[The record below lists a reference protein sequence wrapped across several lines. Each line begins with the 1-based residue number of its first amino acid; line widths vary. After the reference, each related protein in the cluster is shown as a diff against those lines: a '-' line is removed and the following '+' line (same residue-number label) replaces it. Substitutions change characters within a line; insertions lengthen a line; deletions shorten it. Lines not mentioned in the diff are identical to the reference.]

1 MKKQRKRIYTALL
14 CTCFLF
20 STASV
25 PVSAAETEQEEE
37 MTTLSSRSGGTE
49 VSTKEALTSA
59 LVDSNISKITLEKDI
74 DINDALTVNRAV
86 KLDLNGFVLRMTGED
101 SVIKVGQGGEL
112 TIADSNKDKTHKFAQ
127 NTAGL
132 SAGLWEL
139 VDDSSTTSKTV
150 NGGIITGGKAQK
162 GGGVYVAPGGKL
174 HMTGGSIVGCQA
186 SKDGGGV
193 YLDDDSQTD
202 ASSEFTMTDS
212 SIIGCTA
219 SGHGGGVAVNPA
231 CKFTMDNDS
240 EIRSCTARLGGG
252 VYTNNSDTNRKGVF
266 TLRNGAILSCTADTS
281 GFLFSQGGGVYN
293 SGAFIMEGGTIKG
306 CTAIKE
312 RPTGGVL
319 NRREFTMSGGMI
331 GESENDE
338 SHVYNDAITAAVF
351 TISGDAT
358 IYTNV
363 ANDSRLN
370 ADGGKVFGEVT
381 NAVKNWSSAV
391 IAGTEGVAGSTEF
404 KGKVTNNCIIEKG
417 QFTGDVTNDGG
428 GTIKGGVF
436 TGSVTNNLGTIL
448 GGDFSKASL
457 SGELVITFDPNNG
470 GNSSKQKVDWSK
482 EGTPLEVPTTEPT
495 KEGHTFEGWYY
506 DNNGVNTKWD
516 FKTDRARYTMT
527 LKAKWEAN
535 TYNVT
540 VKDDGNG
547 TASADPAPAKMGA
560 EVSLTATPNS
570 GYHFKKW
577 EVVPDKVKIENNKFT
592 MPAAHVTVKAIFERN
607 TSSGGSGGGGGGT
620 TYYTLTF
627 ETNGGDSIQAIRAA
641 RGKTLDLSAYTP
653 MRDGYD
659 FGGWYADKD
668 LTQRITEIKLSGSKT
683 VYADWKKR
691 EPDEP
696 DAVKNPF
703 ADVNA
708 GDWFYRDVLFSYEKG
723 LMSGMDAAAFAPYAN
738 TTRAQ
743 IAVIFYRME
752 GSPAVE
758 GENSF
763 TDVVRGSGTAW
774 FYDAVTWAQQNGIM
788 GGYDNSSF
796 APNDP
801 ITREQL
807 AAIFYRYAQYKSY
820 DTTQGGMAIREF
832 GDYES
837 ISDYAMGAMAWAVN
851 TGLVKGDSNLLYP
864 NGTATRAEIAAMLH
878 RFVENGMK

>member
-25 PVSAAETEQEEE
+25 PVSAAETEQEE
-37 MTTLSSRSGGTE
+37 MITLSNRSGEAE
-49 VSTKEALTSA
+49 VSMKDALTSA
-59 LVDSNISKITLEKDI
+59 LGDSNISKITLKQDI
-74 DINDALTVNRAV
+74 AISDTLTVNRAV
-86 KLDLNGFVLRMTGED
+86 TLDLNGFVLRMTKEG
-101 SVIKVGQGGEL
+101 SVIKVEQGGEL
-112 TIADSNKDKTHKFAQ
+112 TIADSDTDKAHKFVQ
-127 NTAGL
+127 STG
-132 SAGLWEL
+132 GLWVL
-139 VDDSSTTSKTV
+139 VDDSSKTV
-150 NGGIITGGKAQK
+150 YGGIITGGNAQK

-174 HMTGGSIVGCQA
+174 NMTGGSIVGCQA
-186 SKDGGGV
+186 KFGGGV
-193 YLDDDSQTD
+193 YLDNNDQTGEP
-202 ASSEFTMTDS
+202 SEFTMTS
-212 SIIGCTA
+212 SRIIGCTA
-219 SGHGGGVAVNPA
+219 SDNGGGVAVNPA
-231 CKFTMDNDS
+231 CTFTMNNGS
-240 EIRSCTARLGGG
+240 EIRSCTARNGGG
-252 VYTNNSDTNRKGVF
+252 VYTNTSRKNGNGVF

-281 GFLFSQGGGVYN
+281 GHLSSRGGGVYN
-293 SGAFIMEGGTIKG
+293 EGSFIMENGTIKG
-306 CTAIKE
+306 CTAIKMKE
-312 RPTGGVL
+312 RPTGGVYNL
-319 NRREFTMSGGMI
+319 KEFTMRGGTI
-331 GESENDE
+331 GEEGENENDE
-338 SHVYNDAITAAVF
+338 SHVYNAADTAAVF
-351 TISGDAT
+351 TISGTAK

-363 ANDSRLN
+363 YNDSRLN
-370 ADGGKVFGEVT
+370 ADGGEIFGEVT
-381 NAVKNWSSAV
+381 NAVKNWSGAV
-391 IAGTEGVAGSTEF
+391 IAGTEGAAGSTEF

-417 QFTGDVTNDGG
+417 QFTGEVMNDGG
-428 GTIKGGVF
+428 GTIKGGTF
-436 TGSVTNNLGTIL
+436 TGSVTNNLGAIL
-448 GGDFSKASL
+448 GGDFSQAESL
-457 SGELVITFDPNNG
+457 SGKLVITFDPNNG
-470 GNSSKQKVDWSK
+470 DNSSRQEVYWKK
-482 EGTPLEVPTTEPT
+482 EGAPLIAPIPKPT
-495 KEGHTFEGWYY
+495 KEEHTFEGWYY
-506 DNNGVNTKWD
+506 DNKGENRKWD
-516 FKTDRARYTMT
+516 FETDRARYTMT
-527 LKAKWEAN
+527 LTAKWKAN

-540 VKDDGNG
+540 VENDGNG
-547 TASADPAPAKMGA
+547 TASADPASAKMDDKV
-560 EVSLTATPNS
+560 ELIATPKS
-570 GYHFKKW
+570 GYHFKEW
-577 EVVPDKVKIENNKFT
+577 EVISGNVKIEDNKFT

-607 TSSGGSGGGGGGT
+607 ASSGSGGGGGT

-627 ETNGGDSIQAIRAA
+627 ETNGGDSMQAIRAA

-659 FGGWYADKD
+659 FGGWYADKA

-691 EPDEP
+691 EPNEP

-788 GGYDNSSF
+788 GGYGNSSF

-807 AAIFYRYAQYKSY
+807 AAIFYRYAQYKGY

-832 GDYES
+832 DDYES

-864 NGTATRAEIAAMLH
+864 KGTATRAELAALFH
-878 RFVENGMK
+878 RFAENGMK

>member
-14 CTCFLF
+14 CACFLF

-25 PVSAAETEQEEE
+25 PVSAAETEQEE
-37 MTTLSSRSGGTE
+37 MITLSNRSGEAE
-49 VSTKEALTSA
+49 VSTKDALTSA
-59 LVDSNISKITLEKDI
+59 LGDSNISKITLKQDI
-74 DINDALTVNRAV
+74 AISDTLTVNRAV
-86 KLDLNGFVLRMTGED
+86 TLDLNGFVLRMTKEG
-101 SVIKVGQGGEL
+101 SVIKVEQGGEL
-112 TIADSNKDKTHKFAQ
+112 TIADSDTDKAHKFVQ
-127 NTAGL
+127 STG
-132 SAGLWEL
+132 GLWVL
-139 VDDSSTTSKTV
+139 VDDSSKTV
-150 NGGIITGGKAQK
+150 YGGIITGGNAQK

-174 HMTGGSIVGCQA
+174 NMTGGSIVGCQA
-186 SKDGGGV
+186 KFGGGV
-193 YLDDDSQTD
+193 YLDNNDQTGEP
-202 ASSEFTMTDS
+202 SEFTMTS
-212 SIIGCTA
+212 SRIIGCTA
-219 SGHGGGVAVNPA
+219 SDNGGGVAVNPA
-231 CKFTMDNDS
+231 CTFTMNNGS
-240 EIRSCTARLGGG
+240 EIRSCTARNGGG
-252 VYTNNSDTNRKGVF
+252 VYTNTSRKNGNGVF

-281 GFLFSQGGGVYN
+281 GHLSSRGGGVYN
-293 SGAFIMEGGTIKG
+293 EGSFIMENGTIKG
-306 CTAIKE
+306 CTAIKMKE
-312 RPTGGVL
+312 RPTGGVYNL
-319 NRREFTMSGGMI
+319 KEFTMRGGTI
-331 GESENDE
+331 GEEGENENDE
-338 SHVYNDAITAAVF
+338 SHVYNAADTAAVF
-351 TISGDAT
+351 TISGTAK

-363 ANDSRLN
+363 YNDSRLN
-370 ADGGKVFGEVT
+370 ADGGEIFGEVT

-391 IAGTEGVAGSTEF
+391 IAGTEGAAGSTEF

-417 QFTGDVTNDGG
+417 QFTGEVMNDGG
-428 GTIKGGVF
+428 GTIKGGTF
-436 TGSVTNNLGTIL
+436 TGSVTNNLGAIL
-448 GGDFSKASL
+448 GGDFSQATL
-457 SGELVITFDPNNG
+457 SGELAITFDPDNG
-470 GNSSKQKVDWSK
+470 EEPDTQKVDWSH
-482 EGTPLEVPTTEPT
+482 GGATLTAPSEPT
-495 KEGHTFEGWYY
+495 KEEHTFEGWYY

-516 FKTDRARYTMT
+516 FETDKAKYTMT
-527 LKAKWEAN
+527 LTAQWKAN
-535 TYNVT
+535 TYTVT
-540 VKDDGNG
+540 VENDGNG
-547 TASADPAPAKMGA
+547 TASADPASAKMGA
-560 EVSLTATPNS
+560 EVSLTAMPNS
-570 GYHFKKW
+570 GYHFKRW
-577 EVVPDKVKIENNKFT
+577 EVVPDKVEIENNKFT
-592 MPAAHVTVKAIFERN
+592 MPADDVTVKAIFERN
-607 TSSGGSGGGGGGT
+607 ASSGGSGGGGGGT

-627 ETNGGDSIQAIRAA
+627 ETNGGGSMQAIRAA

-691 EPDEP
+691 EP

-763 TDVVRGSGTAW
+763 TDVVRDSGTAW

-788 GGYDNSSF
+788 GGYGNSSF

-807 AAIFYRYAQYKSY
+807 AAIFYRYAQYKGY

-832 GDYES
+832 DDYES

-864 NGTATRAEIAAMLH
+864 KGTATRAEIAALFH
-878 RFVENGMK
+878 RFAENGMK

>member
-25 PVSAAETEQEEE
+25 PVSAAETEQGE
-37 MTTLSSRSGGTE
+37 MITLSNRSGEAE
-49 VSTKEALTSA
+49 VSMKDALTSA
-59 LVDSNISKITLEKDI
+59 LGDSNISKITLKQDI
-74 DINDALTVNRAV
+74 AISDTLTVNRAV
-86 KLDLNGFVLRMTGED
+86 TLDLNGFVLRMTKEG
-101 SVIKVGQGGEL
+101 SVIKVEQGGEL
-112 TIADSNKDKTHKFAQ
+112 TIADSDTDKAHKFVQ
-127 NTAGL
+127 STG
-132 SAGLWEL
+132 GLWVL
-139 VDDSSTTSKTV
+139 VDDSSKTV
-150 NGGIITGGKAQK
+150 YGGIITGGNAQK

-174 HMTGGSIVGCQA
+174 NMTGGSIVGCQA
-186 SKDGGGV
+186 KFGGGV
-193 YLDDDSQTD
+193 YLDNNDQTGEP
-202 ASSEFTMTDS
+202 SEFTMTS
-212 SIIGCTA
+212 SRIIGCTA
-219 SGHGGGVAVNPA
+219 SDNGGGVAVNPA
-231 CKFTMDNDS
+231 CTFTMNNGS
-240 EIRSCTARLGGG
+240 EIRSCTARNGGG
-252 VYTNNSDTNRKGVF
+252 VYTNTSRKNGNGVF

-281 GFLFSQGGGVYN
+281 GHLSSRGGGVYN
-293 SGAFIMEGGTIKG
+293 EGSFIMENGTIKG
-306 CTAIKE
+306 CTAIKMKE
-312 RPTGGVL
+312 RPTGGVYNL
-319 NRREFTMSGGMI
+319 KEFTMRGGTI
-331 GESENDE
+331 GEEGENENDE
-338 SHVYNDAITAAVF
+338 SHVYNAADTAAVF
-351 TISGDAT
+351 TISGTAK

-363 ANDSRLN
+363 YNDSRLN
-370 ADGGKVFGEVT
+370 ADGGEIFGEVT

-391 IAGTEGVAGSTEF
+391 IAGTEGAAGSTEF

-417 QFTGDVTNDGG
+417 QFTGEVMNDGG
-428 GTIKGGVF
+428 GTIKGGTF
-436 TGSVTNNLGTIL
+436 TGSVTNNLGAIL
-448 GGDFSKASL
+448 GGDFSQAESL
-457 SGELVITFDPNNG
+457 SGKLVITFDPNNG
-470 GNSSKQKVDWSK
+470 DNSSRQEVYWKK
-482 EGTPLEVPTTEPT
+482 EGAPLIAPIPKPT
-495 KEGHTFEGWYY
+495 KEEHTFEGWYY
-506 DNNGVNTKWD
+506 DNKGENRKWD
-516 FKTDRARYTMT
+516 FETDRARYTMT
-527 LKAKWEAN
+527 LTAKWKAN

-540 VKDDGNG
+540 VENDGNG
-547 TASADPAPAKMGA
+547 TASADPASAKMDDKV
-560 EVSLTATPNS
+560 ELIATPKS
-570 GYHFKKW
+570 GYHFKEW
-577 EVVPDKVKIENNKFT
+577 EVISGNVKIEDNKFT
-592 MPAAHVTVKAIFERN
+592 MPAENVTVKAIFERN
-607 TSSGGSGGGGGGT
+607 TSSGSGGGGGGGT

-627 ETNGGDSIQAIRAA
+627 ETNGGGSMQAIRAA

-691 EPDEP
+691 EPNEP

-788 GGYDNSSF
+788 GGYSNSSF

-807 AAIFYRYAQYKSY
+807 AAIFYRYAQYKGY

-832 GDYES
+832 DDYES

-864 NGTATRAEIAAMLH
+864 KGTATRAELAALLH
-878 RFVENGMK
+878 RFAENGMK

>member
-14 CTCFLF
+14 CTCFLL

-37 MTTLSSRSGGTE
+37 MTTLSNRSGGTE
-49 VSTKEALTSA
+49 VSPPENLASA
-59 LVDSNISKITLEKDI
+59 LGDSTKDTVKLTADIPISDT
-74 DINDALTVNRAV
+74 LTVNRAV
-86 KLDLNGFVLRMTGED
+86 TLDLNGFVLQMTGND
-101 SVIKVGQGGEL
+101 SVIKVGQGGNL
-112 TIADSNKDKTHKFAQ
+112 TIADSGTDKEHKFAQ
-127 NTAGL
+127 NTN
-132 SAGLWEL
+132 GLWEL
-139 VDDSSTTSKTV
+139 VVGSSTTSKTV
-150 NGGIITGGKAQK
+150 NGGIITGGKAEK

-174 HMTGGSIVGCQA
+174 NMTGGSIVGCQA
-186 SKDGGGV
+186 RYGGGV
-193 YLDDDSQTD
+193 YLDNNDQTGEP
-202 ASSEFTMTDS
+202 SEFTMTS
-212 SIIGCTA
+212 RSIIGCTA
-219 SGHGGGVAVNPA
+219 SDYGGGVAVNPK
-231 CKFTMDNDS
+231 CTFTMNNGS
-240 EIRSCTARLGGG
+240 AVRSCTARLGGG
-252 VYTNNSDTNRKGVF
+252 VYTNNNGTNGPGVF
-266 TLRNGAILSCTADTS
+266 TLCNGAILSCKADS
-281 GFLFSQGGGVYN
+281 WGGGVYN
-293 SGAFIMEGGTIKG
+293 EGSFIMEDGTIKN
-306 CTAIKE
+306 CTAE
-312 RPTGGVL
+312 WNWLSSGGVF
-319 NRREFTMSGGMI
+319 NHREFTMSGGAI
-331 GESENDE
+331 GEENKTDK
-338 SHVYNDAITAAVF
+338 SHVYNNSFTSAIF
-351 TISGDAT
+351 TISDDAT

-370 ADGGKVFGEVT
+370 ADGGEIFGDVT
-381 NAVKNWSSAV
+381 NAVYSEYGAV
-391 IAGTEGVAGSTEF
+391 IAGTEGAADSTKF
-404 KGKVTNNCIIEKG
+404 SGAVTNNE
-417 QFTGDVTNDGG
+417 TGTIAG
-428 GTIKGGVF
+428 GTF
-436 TGSVTNNLGTIL
+436 THTVTNNVNTVTNNGGTIL

-457 SGELVITFDPNNG
+457 SGQLVITFEPNNG
-470 GNSSKQKVDWSK
+470 DKSSKQKVDWSTDGA
-482 EGTPLEVPTTEPT
+482 ELLVPTPEPT

-506 DNNGVNTKWD
+506 DNNGKNTKWD
-516 FKTDRARYTMT
+516 FETDRAKYTMT
-527 LKAKWEAN
+527 LTAQWKA
-535 TYNVT
+535 
-540 VKDDGNG
+540 
-547 TASADPAPAKMGA
+547 
-560 EVSLTATPNS
+560 
-570 GYHFKKW
+570 
-577 EVVPDKVKIENNKFT
+577 
-592 MPAAHVTVKAIFERN
+592 N
-607 TSSGGSGGGGGGT
+607 TSSSGGGGGGGT

-627 ETNGGDSIQAIRAA
+627 ETNGGGNMQAIRAA

-691 EPDEP
+691 EPNEP

-763 TDVVRGSGTAW
+763 ADVVRGSGTAW
-774 FYDAVTWAQQNGIM
+774 FYDAVTWAQKNGIM

-807 AAIFYRYAQYKSY
+807 AAIFYRYAQYKGY

-837 ISDYAMGAMAWAVN
+837 ISDYAMSAMAWAVN

-864 NGTATRAEIAAMLH
+864 KGTATRAEIAAMLH

>member
-25 PVSAAETEQEEE
+25 PVSAAETEQEE
-37 MTTLSSRSGGTE
+37 MTTLSSRSGEAE
-49 VSTKEALTSA
+49 VSTKDELTSA
-59 LVDSNISKITLEKDI
+59 LGDGTKDTVKLTADI
-74 DINDALTVNRAV
+74 DISDALTVNRAV
-86 KLDLNGFVLRMTGED
+86 TLDLNGFVLQMTGND
-101 SVIKVGQGGEL
+101 SVIKVEQDGNL
-112 TIADSNKDKTHKFAQ
+112 TIADSNTDKEHKFDQ
-127 NTAGL
+127 HSG
-132 SAGLWEL
+132 GLWEL
-139 VDDSSTTSKTV
+139 NSNGSETV

-174 HMTGGSIVGCQA
+174 NMTGGSIVGCQA
-186 SKDGGGV
+186 RYGGGV
-193 YLDDDSQTD
+193 YLDNNDQTGEP
-202 ASSEFTMTDS
+202 SEFTMTS
-212 SIIGCTA
+212 RSIIGCTA
-219 SGHGGGVAVNPA
+219 SDYGGGVAVNPK
-231 CKFTMDNDS
+231 CTFTMNNGS
-240 EIRSCTARLGGG
+240 AVRSCTARLGGG
-252 VYTNNSDTNRKGVF
+252 VYTNNNGTNGPGVF
-266 TLRNGAILSCTADTS
+266 TLRNGAILSCKADS
-281 GFLFSQGGGVYN
+281 WGGGVYN
-293 SGAFIMEGGTIKG
+293 EGSFIMEDGTIKN
-306 CTAIKE
+306 CTAGWDGSSS
-312 RPTGGVL
+312 GGVF
-319 NRREFTMSGGMI
+319 NHREFTMSGGTI
-331 GESENDE
+331 GEKDKPDE
-338 SHVYNDAITAAVF
+338 SHVYNNSFTSAIF

-358 IYTNV
+358 IYANV
-363 ANDSRLN
+363 ANDSRWN
-370 ADGGKVFGEVT
+370 ADGGEIFGDVT
-381 NAVKNWSSAV
+381 NAVYSEYGAV
-391 IAGTEGVAGSTEF
+391 IAGAEGAAGSTEF
-404 KGKVTNNCIIEKG
+404 SGAVINNKA
-417 QFTGDVTNDGG
+417 
-428 GTIKGGVF
+428 GTIAGGVF

-448 GGDFSKASL
+448 GGDFSKATL
-457 SGELVITFDPNNG
+457 NGQLAITFNPNNG
-470 GNSSKQKVDWSK
+470 DKSSRQDVVWSK
-482 EGTPLEVPTTEPT
+482 DGAPLIAPIPKPT

-506 DNNGVNTKWD
+506 DNNGVNTEWN
-516 FKTDRARYTMT
+516 FETDKAKYTMT
-527 LKAKWEAN
+527 LTAQWKAN
-535 TYNVT
+535 TYTVT
-540 VKDDGNG
+540 VENDGNG
-547 TASADPAPAKMGA
+547 TASADPAFAKMGA

-577 EVVPDKVKIENNKFT
+577 EVVSGDVEIENNKFT
-592 MPAAHVTVKAIFERN
+592 MPAADVTVKAIFERN
-607 TSSGGSGGGGGGT
+607 ASSGGSGGGGGGT

-627 ETNGGDSIQAIRAA
+627 ETNGGGSMQAIRAA

-691 EPDEP
+691 EP

-807 AAIFYRYAQYKSY
+807 AAIFYRYAQYKGY

-837 ISDYAMGAMAWAVN
+837 ISDYAMSAMAWAVN

>member
-37 MTTLSSRSGGTE
+37 MTTLSSRSGGAE
-49 VSTKEALTSA
+49 VSTPEDLASA
-59 LVDSNISKITLEKDI
+59 LGDSTKDTVKLTADIII
-74 DINDALTVNRAV
+74 DTTLTVNRAV
-86 KLDLNGFVLRMTGED
+86 TLDLNGFVLRMTKEG
-101 SVIKVGQGGEL
+101 SVIKVEQGGNL
-112 TIADSNKDKTHKFAQ
+112 TIADSDTDKAHKFVQ
-127 NTAGL
+127 STG
-132 SAGLWEL
+132 GLWVL
-139 VDDSSTTSKTV
+139 VDDSSKTV
-150 NGGIITGGKAQK
+150 YGGIITGGNAQK

-174 HMTGGSIVGCQA
+174 NMTGGSIVGCQA
-186 SKDGGGV
+186 KFGGGV
-193 YLDDDSQTD
+193 YLDNNDQTGEP
-202 ASSEFTMTDS
+202 SEFTMTS
-212 SIIGCTA
+212 SRIIGCTA
-219 SGHGGGVAVNPA
+219 SDNGGGVAVNPA
-231 CKFTMDNDS
+231 CTFTMNNGS
-240 EIRSCTARLGGG
+240 EIRSCTARNGGG
-252 VYTNNSDTNRKGVF
+252 VYTNTSRKNGNGVF
-266 TLRNGAILSCTADTS
+266 TLRNGAILSCMVNTS
-281 GFLFSQGGGVYN
+281 EHPRSRGGGVYN
-293 SGAFIMEGGTIKG
+293 EGSFIMENGTIKG

-312 RPTGGVL
+312 RLTGGVYNL
-319 NRREFTMSGGMI
+319 KEFTMSGGTI
-331 GESENDE
+331 GEEGKTDDE
-338 SHVYNDAITAAVF
+338 SHVYNVADKMAVF
-351 TISGDAT
+351 TISGTAK

-370 ADGGKVFGEVT
+370 ADGGEIFGEVT

-391 IAGTEGVAGSTEF
+391 IAGTEGAADSTEF

-417 QFTGDVTNDGG
+417 QFTGEVVNGG
-428 GTIKGGVF
+428 SGTIRGGAF
-436 TGSVTNNLGTIL
+436 KGSVTNNLGAIL
-448 GGDFSKASL
+448 GGDFSQATL
-457 SGELVITFDPNNG
+457 SGELAITFDPDNG
-470 GNSSKQKVDWSK
+470 EEPDTQKVDWSH
-482 EGTPLEVPTTEPT
+482 GGATLTAPSEPT
-495 KEGHTFEGWYY
+495 KEEHTFEGWYY
-506 DNNGVNTKWD
+506 DNNGENTEWN
-516 FKTDRARYTMT
+516 FETDRARYTMRLT
-527 LKAKWEAN
+527 AQWKAN
-535 TYNVT
+535 TYTVT

-547 TASADPAPAKMGA
+547 TALADPASAKMGA
-560 EVSLTATPNS
+560 EVSLTAMPNS

-577 EVVPDKVKIENNKFT
+577 EVVPDKVEIKDNKFT

-607 TSSGGSGGGGGGT
+607 ASSGSGGGGGT

-627 ETNGGDSIQAIRAA
+627 ETNGGDSIQAIRVA

-659 FGGWYADKD
+659 FGGWYADKA

-691 EPDEP
+691 EPNEP

-788 GGYDNSSF
+788 GGYGNSSF

-807 AAIFYRYAQYKSY
+807 AAIFYRYAQYKGY

-832 GDYES
+832 DDYES

-864 NGTATRAEIAAMLH
+864 KGTATRAELAALFH
-878 RFVENGMK
+878 RFAENGMK

>member
-25 PVSAAETEQEEE
+25 PVSAAETEQGE
-37 MTTLSSRSGGTE
+37 MITLSNRSGEAE
-49 VSTKEALTSA
+49 VSMKDALTSA
-59 LVDSNISKITLEKDI
+59 LGDSNISKITLKQDI
-74 DINDALTVNRAV
+74 AISDTLTVNRAV
-86 KLDLNGFVLRMTGED
+86 TLDLNGFVLRMTKEG
-101 SVIKVGQGGEL
+101 SVIKVEQGGEL
-112 TIADSNKDKTHKFAQ
+112 TIADSDTDKAHKFVQ
-127 NTAGL
+127 STG
-132 SAGLWEL
+132 GLWVL
-139 VDDSSTTSKTV
+139 VDDSSKTV
-150 NGGIITGGKAQK
+150 YGGIITGGNAQK

-174 HMTGGSIVGCQA
+174 NMTGGSIVGCQA
-186 SKDGGGV
+186 KFGGGV
-193 YLDDDSQTD
+193 YLDNNDQTGEP
-202 ASSEFTMTDS
+202 SEFTMTS
-212 SIIGCTA
+212 SRIIGCTA
-219 SGHGGGVAVNPA
+219 SDNGGGVAVNPA
-231 CKFTMDNDS
+231 CTFTMNNGS
-240 EIRSCTARLGGG
+240 EIRSCTARNGGG
-252 VYTNNSDTNRKGVF
+252 VYTNTSRKNGNGVF

-281 GFLFSQGGGVYN
+281 GHLSSRGGGVYN
-293 SGAFIMEGGTIKG
+293 EGSFIMENGTIKG
-306 CTAIKE
+306 CTAIKMKE
-312 RPTGGVL
+312 RPTGGVYNL
-319 NRREFTMSGGMI
+319 KEFTMRGGTI
-331 GESENDE
+331 GEEGENENDE
-338 SHVYNDAITAAVF
+338 SHVYNAADTAAVF
-351 TISGDAT
+351 TISGTAK

-363 ANDSRLN
+363 YNDSRLN
-370 ADGGKVFGEVT
+370 ADGGEIFGEVT

-391 IAGTEGVAGSTEF
+391 IAGTEGAAGSTEF

-417 QFTGDVTNDGG
+417 QFTGEVMNDGG
-428 GTIKGGVF
+428 GTIKGGTF
-436 TGSVTNNLGTIL
+436 TGSVTNNLGAIL
-448 GGDFSKASL
+448 GGDFSQAESL
-457 SGELVITFDPNNG
+457 SGKLVITFDPNNG
-470 GNSSKQKVDWSK
+470 DNSSRQEVYWKK
-482 EGTPLEVPTTEPT
+482 EGAPLIAPIPKPT
-495 KEGHTFEGWYY
+495 KEEHTFEGWYY
-506 DNNGVNTKWD
+506 DNKGENRKWD
-516 FKTDRARYTMT
+516 FETDRAQYTMT
-527 LKAKWEAN
+527 LTAKW
-535 TYNVT
+535 
-540 VKDDGNG
+540 
-547 TASADPAPAKMGA
+547 
-560 EVSLTATPNS
+560 
-570 GYHFKKW
+570 
-577 EVVPDKVKIENNKFT
+577 
-592 MPAAHVTVKAIFERN
+592 KAN
-607 TSSGGSGGGGGGT
+607 TSSSGGGGGGGT

-627 ETNGGDSIQAIRAA
+627 ETNGGGSMQAIRAA

-659 FGGWYADKD
+659 FGGWYADSA

-691 EPDEP
+691 EP

-788 GGYDNSSF
+788 GGYGNSSF

-807 AAIFYRYAQYKSY
+807 AAIFYRYAQYKGY

-832 GDYES
+832 DDYES

-864 NGTATRAEIAAMLH
+864 KGTATRAELAALFH
-878 RFVENGMK
+878 RFAENGMK

>member
-25 PVSAAETEQEEE
+25 PVSAAETEQGE
-37 MTTLSSRSGGTE
+37 MITLSNRSGEAE
-49 VSTKEALTSA
+49 VSMKDALTSA
-59 LVDSNISKITLEKDI
+59 LGDSNISKITLKQDI
-74 DINDALTVNRAV
+74 AISDTLTVNRAV
-86 KLDLNGFVLRMTGED
+86 TLDLNGFVLRMTKEG
-101 SVIKVGQGGEL
+101 SVIKVEQGGEL
-112 TIADSNKDKTHKFAQ
+112 TIADSDTDKAHKFVQ
-127 NTAGL
+127 STG
-132 SAGLWEL
+132 GLWVL
-139 VDDSSTTSKTV
+139 VDDSSKTV
-150 NGGIITGGKAQK
+150 YGGIITGGNAQK

-174 HMTGGSIVGCQA
+174 NMTGGSIVGCQA
-186 SKDGGGV
+186 KFGGGV
-193 YLDDDSQTD
+193 YLDNNDQTGEP
-202 ASSEFTMTDS
+202 SEFTMTS
-212 SIIGCTA
+212 SRIIGCTA
-219 SGHGGGVAVNPA
+219 SDNGGGVAVNPA
-231 CKFTMDNDS
+231 CTFTMNNGS
-240 EIRSCTARLGGG
+240 EIRSCTARNGGG
-252 VYTNNSDTNRKGVF
+252 VYTNTSRKNGNGVF

-281 GFLFSQGGGVYN
+281 GHLSSRGGGVYN
-293 SGAFIMEGGTIKG
+293 EGSFIMENGTIKG
-306 CTAIKE
+306 CTAIKMKE
-312 RPTGGVL
+312 RPTGGVYNL
-319 NRREFTMSGGMI
+319 KEFTMRGGTI
-331 GESENDE
+331 GEEGENENDE
-338 SHVYNDAITAAVF
+338 SHVYNAADTAAVF
-351 TISGDAT
+351 TISGTAK

-363 ANDSRLN
+363 YNDSRLN
-370 ADGGKVFGEVT
+370 ADGGEIFGEVT

-391 IAGTEGVAGSTEF
+391 IAGTEGAAGSTEF

-417 QFTGDVTNDGG
+417 QFTGEVMNDGG
-428 GTIKGGVF
+428 GTIKGGTF
-436 TGSVTNNLGTIL
+436 TGSVTNNLGAIL
-448 GGDFSKASL
+448 GGDFSQAESL
-457 SGELVITFDPNNG
+457 SGKLVITFDPNNG
-470 GNSSKQKVDWSK
+470 DNSSRQEVYWKK
-482 EGTPLEVPTTEPT
+482 EGAPLIAPIPKPT
-495 KEGHTFEGWYY
+495 KEEHTFEGWYY
-506 DNNGVNTKWD
+506 DNKGENRKWD
-516 FKTDRARYTMT
+516 FETDRAQYTMT
-527 LKAKWEAN
+527 LTAKW
-535 TYNVT
+535 
-540 VKDDGNG
+540 
-547 TASADPAPAKMGA
+547 
-560 EVSLTATPNS
+560 
-570 GYHFKKW
+570 
-577 EVVPDKVKIENNKFT
+577 
-592 MPAAHVTVKAIFERN
+592 KAN
-607 TSSGGSGGGGGGT
+607 TSSSGGGGGGGT

-627 ETNGGDSIQAIRAA
+627 ETNGGDSMQAIRAA

-683 VYADWKKR
+683 VYADWKKK
-691 EPDEP
+691 EPNEP

-763 TDVVRGSGTAW
+763 TDVVRDSGTAW

-788 GGYDNSSF
+788 GGYSNSSF

-807 AAIFYRYAQYKSY
+807 AAIFYRYAQYKGY

-832 GDYES
+832 DDYES

-864 NGTATRAEIAAMLH
+864 KGTATRAEIAALFH
-878 RFVENGMK
+878 RFAENGMK

>member
-25 PVSAAETEQEEE
+25 PVSAAETEQGE
-37 MTTLSSRSGGTE
+37 MITLSNRSGEAE
-49 VSTKEALTSA
+49 VSMKDALTSA
-59 LVDSNISKITLEKDI
+59 LGDSNISKITLKQDI
-74 DINDALTVNRAV
+74 AISDTLTVNRAV
-86 KLDLNGFVLRMTGED
+86 TLDLNGFVLRMTKEG
-101 SVIKVGQGGEL
+101 SVIKVEQGGEL
-112 TIADSNKDKTHKFAQ
+112 TIADSDTDKAHKFVQ
-127 NTAGL
+127 STG
-132 SAGLWEL
+132 GLWVL
-139 VDDSSTTSKTV
+139 VDDSSKTV
-150 NGGIITGGKAQK
+150 YGGIITGGNAQK

-174 HMTGGSIVGCQA
+174 NMTGGSIVGCQA
-186 SKDGGGV
+186 KFGGGV
-193 YLDDDSQTD
+193 YLDNNDQTGEP
-202 ASSEFTMTDS
+202 SEFTMTS
-212 SIIGCTA
+212 SRIIGCTA
-219 SGHGGGVAVNPA
+219 SDNGGGVAVNPA
-231 CKFTMDNDS
+231 CTFTMNNGS
-240 EIRSCTARLGGG
+240 EIRSCTARNGGG
-252 VYTNNSDTNRKGVF
+252 VYTNTSRKNGNGVF

-281 GFLFSQGGGVYN
+281 GHLSSRGGGVYN
-293 SGAFIMEGGTIKG
+293 EGSFIMENGTIKG
-306 CTAIKE
+306 CTSIKDDSS
-312 RPTGGVL
+312 TGGVL
-319 NRREFTMSGGMI
+319 NRREFTMRGGTI
-331 GESENDE
+331 GKEDKTDE
-338 SHVYNDAITAAVF
+338 SHVYNDANTAAVF
-351 TISGDAT
+351 TISGAAR

-363 ANDSRLN
+363 ANNSRLN
-370 ADGGKVFGEVT
+370 AYGGEISGEVK
-381 NAVKNWSSAV
+381 NAVDSRYAV
-391 IAGTEGVAGSTEF
+391 ITGTEGAAGSTEF

-417 QFTGDVTNDGG
+417 QFTGEVMNDGG
-428 GTIKGGVF
+428 GTIKGGTF
-436 TGSVTNNLGTIL
+436 TGSVTNNLGAIL
-448 GGDFSKASL
+448 GGDFSQAESL
-457 SGELVITFDPNNG
+457 SGKLVITFDPNNG
-470 GNSSKQKVDWSK
+470 DNSSRQEVYWKK
-482 EGTPLEVPTTEPT
+482 EGAPLIAPIPKPT
-495 KEGHTFEGWYY
+495 KEEHTFEGWYY
-506 DNNGVNTKWD
+506 DNKGENRKWD
-516 FKTDRARYTMT
+516 FETDRARYTMT
-527 LKAKWEAN
+527 LTAKWKAN

-540 VKDDGNG
+540 VENDGNG
-547 TASADPAPAKMGA
+547 TASADPASAKMDDKV
-560 EVSLTATPNS
+560 ELIATPKS
-570 GYHFKKW
+570 GYHFKEW
-577 EVVPDKVKIENNKFT
+577 EVISGNVKIEDNKFT
-592 MPAAHVTVKAIFERN
+592 MPAENVTVKAIFERN
-607 TSSGGSGGGGGGT
+607 ASSSGGGGGGT

-627 ETNGGDSIQAIRAA
+627 ETNGGGSMQAIRAA

-691 EPDEP
+691 EP

-763 TDVVRGSGTAW
+763 TDVVRDSGTAW

-788 GGYDNSSF
+788 GGYGNSSF

-807 AAIFYRYAQYKSY
+807 AAIFYRYAQYKGY

-832 GDYES
+832 DDYES

-864 NGTATRAEIAAMLH
+864 KGTATRAEIAALFH
-878 RFVENGMK
+878 RFAENGMK

>member
-25 PVSAAETEQEEE
+25 PVSAAETEQGE
-37 MTTLSSRSGGTE
+37 MITLSNRSGEAE
-49 VSTKEALTSA
+49 VSMKDALTSA
-59 LVDSNISKITLEKDI
+59 LGDSNISKITLKQDI
-74 DINDALTVNRAV
+74 AISDTLTVNRAV
-86 KLDLNGFVLRMTGED
+86 TLDLNGFVLRMTKEG
-101 SVIKVGQGGEL
+101 SVIKVEQGGEL
-112 TIADSNKDKTHKFAQ
+112 TIADSDTDKAHKFVQ
-127 NTAGL
+127 STG
-132 SAGLWEL
+132 GLWVL
-139 VDDSSTTSKTV
+139 VDDSSKTV
-150 NGGIITGGKAQK
+150 YGGIITGGNAQK

-174 HMTGGSIVGCQA
+174 NMTGGSIVGCQA
-186 SKDGGGV
+186 KFGGGV
-193 YLDDDSQTD
+193 YLDNNDQTGEP
-202 ASSEFTMTDS
+202 SEFTMTS
-212 SIIGCTA
+212 SRIIGCTA
-219 SGHGGGVAVNPA
+219 SDNGGGVAVNPA
-231 CKFTMDNDS
+231 CTFTMNNGS
-240 EIRSCTARLGGG
+240 EIRSCTARNGGG
-252 VYTNNSDTNRKGVF
+252 VYTNTSRKNGNGVF
-266 TLRNGAILSCTADTS
+266 TLRNGAILSCMVNTS
-281 GFLFSQGGGVYN
+281 EHPRSRGGGVYN
-293 SGAFIMEGGTIKG
+293 EGSFIMENGTIKG

-312 RPTGGVL
+312 RLTGGVYNL
-319 NRREFTMSGGMI
+319 KEFTMSGGTI
-331 GESENDE
+331 GEEGKTDDE
-338 SHVYNDAITAAVF
+338 SHVYNVADKTAVF
-351 TISGDAT
+351 TISGTAKS
-358 IYTNV
+358 YTNV

-370 ADGGKVFGEVT
+370 ADGGEIFGEVT

-391 IAGTEGVAGSTEF
+391 IAGTEGAADSTEF

-417 QFTGDVTNDGG
+417 QFTGEVVNGG
-428 GTIKGGVF
+428 SGTIRGGAF
-436 TGSVTNNLGTIL
+436 KGSVTNNLGAIL
-448 GGDFSKASL
+448 GGDFSQATL
-457 SGELVITFDPNNG
+457 SGELAITFDPDNG
-470 GNSSKQKVDWSK
+470 EEPDTQKVDWSH
-482 EGTPLEVPTTEPT
+482 GGATLTAPSEPT
-495 KEGHTFEGWYY
+495 KEEHTFEGWYY

-516 FKTDRARYTMT
+516 FETDKAKYTMT
-527 LKAKWEAN
+527 LTAQWKAN
-535 TYNVT
+535 TYTVT
-540 VKDDGNG
+540 VENDGNG
-547 TASADPAPAKMGA
+547 TASADPASAKMGA
-560 EVSLTATPNS
+560 EVSLTAMPKS
-570 GYHFKKW
+570 GYHFKRW
-577 EVVPDKVKIENNKFT
+577 EVVPDKVEIENNKFT
-592 MPAAHVTVKAIFERN
+592 MPADDVTVKAIFERN
-607 TSSGGSGGGGGGT
+607 ASSGGSGGGGGGT

-627 ETNGGDSIQAIRAA
+627 ETNGGGSMQAIRAA

-691 EPDEP
+691 EP

-763 TDVVRGSGTAW
+763 TDVVRDSGTAW

-807 AAIFYRYAQYKSY
+807 AAIFYRYAQYKGY

-837 ISDYAMGAMAWAVN
+837 ISDYAMSAMAWAVN

>member
-37 MTTLSSRSGGTE
+37 MTTLSNRSGEAE
-49 VSTKEALTSA
+49 VSTAADLTSA
-59 LVDSNISKITLEKDI
+59 LGDSNISKITLEQDI
-74 DINDALTVNRAV
+74 PISDTLTVNRAV
-86 KLDLNGFVLRMTGED
+86 TLDLNGFVLQRTGEG
-101 SVIKVGQGGEL
+101 SVIKVEQGGEL
-112 TIADSNKDKTHKFAQ
+112 TIADSNKNTAHKFAQ
-127 NTAGL
+127 NTN
-132 SAGLWEL
+132 GLWEL
-139 VDDSSTTSKTV
+139 VDGSSTSSKTV
-150 NGGIITGGKAQK
+150 NGGIITGGNAQK

-186 SKDGGGV
+186 GHGGGV
-193 YLDDDSQTD
+193 YLDNNDQTGEP
-202 ASSEFTMTDS
+202 SKFTMTDS

-219 SGHGGGVAVNPA
+219 SDTGGGVTVNPK
-231 CKFTMDNDS
+231 CTFTMNNGS

-252 VYTNNSDTNRKGVF
+252 VYTNNSGTNGNGVF
-266 TLRNGAILSCTADTS
+266 TLRNGAILSCTADTL
-281 GFLFSQGGGVYN
+281 GFMSSWGGGVYN

-306 CTAIKE
+306 CTAKKGSS
-312 RPTGGVL
+312 GGVL
-319 NRREFTMSGGMI
+319 NRREFTMRGGMI
-331 GESENDE
+331 GEDKTDE
-338 SHVYNDAITAAVF
+338 SHVYNAADTAAVF
-351 TISGDAT
+351 TISGTAK

-370 ADGGKVFGEVT
+370 ADGGEIFGDVT
-381 NAVKNWSSAV
+381 NAVDSEYGAV
-391 IAGTEGVAGSTEF
+391 IAGTEGAAGSTKF
-404 KGKVTNNCIIEKG
+404 SGAVTNNE
-417 QFTGDVTNDGG
+417 TGTIAG
-428 GTIKGGVF
+428 GTF
-436 TGSVTNNLGTIL
+436 THTVTNNVNTVTNNVGTIL
-448 GGDFSKASL
+448 GGDFSQAKSL
-457 SGELVITFDPNNG
+457 SGKLVITFNPNNG
-470 GNSSKQKVDWSK
+470 DNSSRQEVDWSK
-482 EGTPLEVPTTEPT
+482 DGEPLIVPTPEPT

-506 DNNGVNTKWD
+506 DNNGVNTKWN
-516 FKTDRARYTMT
+516 FETDRAKYTMT
-527 LKAKWEAN
+527 LTAKWKAN
-535 TYNVT
+535 TYTVT
-540 VKDDGNG
+540 VENDGNG
-547 TASADPAPAKMGA
+547 TASADAASARMGE

-570 GYHFKKW
+570 GYHFKEW
-577 EVVPDKVKIENNKFT
+577 EVISDKVKIKDNKFT

-627 ETNGGDSIQAIRAA
+627 ETNGGGSMQAIRAA

-691 EPDEP
+691 EP

-807 AAIFYRYAQYKSY
+807 AAIFYRYAQYKGY

-837 ISDYAMGAMAWAVN
+837 ISDYAMSAMAWAVN

>member
-37 MTTLSSRSGGTE
+37 MTTLSSRSGGAE
-49 VSTKEALTSA
+49 VSTPEDLASA
-59 LVDSNISKITLEKDI
+59 LGDSTKDTVKLTVDIII
-74 DINDALTVNRAV
+74 DTTLTVNRAV
-86 KLDLNGFVLRMTGED
+86 TLDLNGFVLRMTKEG
-101 SVIKVGQGGEL
+101 SVIKVEQGGNL
-112 TIADSNKDKTHKFAQ
+112 TIADSDTDKAHKFVQ
-127 NTAGL
+127 STG
-132 SAGLWEL
+132 GLWVL
-139 VDDSSTTSKTV
+139 VDDSSKTV
-150 NGGIITGGKAQK
+150 YGGIITGGNAQK

-174 HMTGGSIVGCQA
+174 NMTGGSIVGCQA
-186 SKDGGGV
+186 KFGGGV
-193 YLDDDSQTD
+193 YLDNNDQTGEP
-202 ASSEFTMTDS
+202 SEFTMTS
-212 SIIGCTA
+212 SRIIGCTA
-219 SGHGGGVAVNPA
+219 SDNGGGVAVNPA
-231 CKFTMDNDS
+231 CTFTMNNGS
-240 EIRSCTARLGGG
+240 EIRSCTARNGGG
-252 VYTNNSDTNRKGVF
+252 VYTNTSRKNGNGVF
-266 TLRNGAILSCTADTS
+266 TLRNGAILSCMVNTS
-281 GFLFSQGGGVYN
+281 EHPRSRGGGVYN
-293 SGAFIMEGGTIKG
+293 EGSFIMENGTIKG

-312 RPTGGVL
+312 RLTGGVYNL
-319 NRREFTMSGGMI
+319 KEFTMSGGTI
-331 GESENDE
+331 GEEGKTDDE
-338 SHVYNDAITAAVF
+338 SHVYNVADKTAVF
-351 TISGDAT
+351 TISGTAK

-370 ADGGKVFGEVT
+370 ADGGEIFGEVK
-381 NAVKNWSSAV
+381 NAVDSRYAV
-391 IAGTEGVAGSTEF
+391 ITGTEEATGSTEF
-404 KGKVTNNCIIEKG
+404 SGAVINSETGTIAGGTFTNTVTNN
-417 QFTGDVTNDGG
+417 V
-428 GTIKGGVF
+428 
-436 TGSVTNNLGTIL
+436 GTIL
-448 GGDFSKASL
+448 GGDFSEATLRGKLA
-457 SGELVITFDPNNG
+457 ITFDPNNG
-470 GNSSKQKVDWSK
+470 DNRSRQEVVWSTD
-482 EGTPLEVPTTEPT
+482 GATLSAPYSNPT

-506 DNNGVNTKWD
+506 DNNGEDTKWN
-516 FKTDRARYTMT
+516 FETDRAQYTMT
-527 LKAKWEAN
+527 LTAKW
-535 TYNVT
+535 
-540 VKDDGNG
+540 
-547 TASADPAPAKMGA
+547 
-560 EVSLTATPNS
+560 
-570 GYHFKKW
+570 
-577 EVVPDKVKIENNKFT
+577 
-592 MPAAHVTVKAIFERN
+592 KAN
-607 TSSGGSGGGGGGT
+607 TSSSGGGGGGGT

-691 EPDEP
+691 EPNEP

-788 GGYDNSSF
+788 GGYGNSSF

-807 AAIFYRYAQYKSY
+807 AAIFYRYAQYKGY

-832 GDYES
+832 DDYES

-864 NGTATRAEIAAMLH
+864 KGTATRAEIAALFH
-878 RFVENGMK
+878 RFAENGMK

>member
-25 PVSAAETEQEEE
+25 PVSAAETEQEE
-37 MTTLSSRSGGTE
+37 MTTLSSRSGEAE
-49 VSTKEALTSA
+49 VSTKDELTSA
-59 LVDSNISKITLEKDI
+59 LGDSTKDTVKLTANIII
-74 DINDALTVNRAV
+74 DTTLTVNRAV
-86 KLDLNGFVLRMTGED
+86 TLDLNGFVLQRTGEG
-101 SVIKVGQGGEL
+101 SVIKVEQGGEL
-112 TIADSNKDKTHKFAQ
+112 TIADSNKNTAHKFAQ
-127 NTAGL
+127 NTN
-132 SAGLWEL
+132 GLWEL
-139 VDDSSTTSKTV
+139 VDGSSTSSKTV

-186 SKDGGGV
+186 KDGGGV

-219 SGHGGGVAVNPA
+219 SGYGGGVAVNPA

-252 VYTNNSDTNRKGVF
+252 VYTDNSDANGPGVF
-266 TLRNGAILSCTADTS
+266 TLRNGAILSCTANPSDY
-281 GFLFSQGGGVYN
+281 LFSQGGGVYN
-293 SGAFIMEGGTIKG
+293 LGAFIMKSGTIKG

-331 GESENDE
+331 GEDKTDE
-338 SHVYNDAITAAVF
+338 SHVYNAADTAAVF
-351 TISGDAT
+351 TISGTAK

-370 ADGGKVFGEVT
+370 ADGGEIFGDVT
-381 NAVKNWSSAV
+381 NAVDSEYGAV
-391 IAGTEGVAGSTEF
+391 IAGTEGAADSTKF
-404 KGKVTNNCIIEKG
+404 SGAVTNNE
-417 QFTGDVTNDGG
+417 TGTIAG
-428 GTIKGGVF
+428 GTF
-436 TGSVTNNLGTIL
+436 THTVTNNVNTVTNNVGTIL
-448 GGDFSKASL
+448 GGDFSKATL
-457 SGELVITFDPNNG
+457 IGKLAITFDPDNG
-470 GNSSKQKVDWSK
+470 EEPDTQKVDWSH
-482 EGTPLEVPTTEPT
+482 GGATLTAPSEPT
-495 KEGHTFEGWYY
+495 KEEHTFEGWYY
-506 DNNGVNTKWD
+506 DNNGENTEWN
-516 FKTDRARYTMT
+516 FETDRAKYTMT
-527 LKAKWEAN
+527 LTAQWKAN
-535 TYNVT
+535 TYTVT

-547 TASADPAPAKMGA
+547 TALADPASAKMGA
-560 EVSLTATPNS
+560 EVRLTAMPNS
-570 GYHFKKW
+570 GYHFKEW
-577 EVVPDKVKIENNKFT
+577 EVIPDKVKIEDNKFT

-607 TSSGGSGGGGGGT
+607 TSSGSGGGGGGGT

-627 ETNGGDSIQAIRAA
+627 ETNGGDSMQAIRAA

-659 FGGWYADKD
+659 FGGWYADKA

-691 EPDEP
+691 EPNEP

-723 LMSGMDAAAFAPYAN
+723 LMSGMDTAVFAPYAN

-763 TDVVRGSGTAW
+763 TDVVRDSGTAW
-774 FYDAVTWAQQNGIM
+774 FYDAVTWAQKNGIM
-788 GGYDNSSF
+788 GGYGNSSF

-807 AAIFYRYAQYKSY
+807 AAIFYRYAQYKGY

-832 GDYES
+832 DDYES

-864 NGTATRAEIAAMLH
+864 KGTATRAEIAALFH
-878 RFVENGMK
+878 RFAENGMK

>member
-14 CTCFLF
+14 CTCFLL

-37 MTTLSSRSGGTE
+37 MTTLSNRSGEAE
-49 VSTKEALTSA
+49 VSTPEDLTSA
-59 LVDSNISKITLEKDI
+59 LEDSNISKITLKQDI
-74 DINDALTVNRAV
+74 DISDTLTVNRAV
-86 KLDLNGFVLRMTGED
+86 TLDLNGCVLRMTKEG
-101 SVIKVGQGGEL
+101 SVIKVEQDGNL
-112 TIADSNKDKTHKFAQ
+112 TIADSDTNKAHKFAQ
-127 NTAGL
+127 NTD
-132 SAGLWEL
+132 GLWVL
-139 VDDSSTTSKTV
+139 VSDDSTSSKTV
-150 NGGIITGGKAQK
+150 KGGIITGGKAQK

-186 SKDGGGV
+186 SHGGGV
-193 YLDDDSQTD
+193 YLDNNDKTGEP
-202 ASSEFTMTDS
+202 SEFTMTSS

-219 SGHGGGVAVNPA
+219 SDTGGGVAVDPA
-231 CKFTMDNDS
+231 CKFTMDNGS
-240 EIRSCTARLGGG
+240 EIRSCTARMGGG
-252 VYTNNSDTNRKGVF
+252 VYINGGDTNGNGVF

-281 GFLFSQGGGVYN
+281 GFVPSRGGGVFN
-293 SGAFIMEGGTIKG
+293 VGAFIMESGTIKG
-306 CTAIKE
+306 CTSIKDDSS
-312 RPTGGVL
+312 TGGVL
-319 NRREFTMSGGMI
+319 NRREFTMRGGTI
-331 GESENDE
+331 GKEDKTDE
-338 SHVYNDAITAAVF
+338 SHVYNAADTAAVF
-351 TISGDAT
+351 TISGAAR

-363 ANDSRLN
+363 YNDSRLN
-370 ADGGKVFGEVT
+370 ADGGEISGEVK
-381 NAVKNWSSAV
+381 NAVDSRYAV
-391 IAGTEGVAGSTEF
+391 ITGTEGVAGSTEF
-404 KGKVTNNCIIEKG
+404 SGAVINSEA
-417 QFTGDVTNDGG
+417 
-428 GTIKGGVF
+428 GTIAGGVF
-436 TGSVTNNLGTIL
+436 TGSVTNNLGAIL
-448 GGDFSKASL
+448 GGDFSRAKSL
-457 SGELVITFDPNNG
+457 SGQLAITFDPNNEG
-470 GNSSKQKVDWSK
+470 DSSSRQDVVWSK
-482 EGTPLEVPTTEPT
+482 DGAPLKVPTPEPT

-506 DNNGVNTKWD
+506 DNNGVNKKWN
-516 FKTDRARYTMT
+516 FETDRAKYTMT
-527 LKAKWEAN
+527 LKAKW
-535 TYNVT
+535 
-540 VKDDGNG
+540 
-547 TASADPAPAKMGA
+547 
-560 EVSLTATPNS
+560 
-570 GYHFKKW
+570 
-577 EVVPDKVKIENNKFT
+577 
-592 MPAAHVTVKAIFERN
+592 KAN
-607 TSSGGSGGGGGGT
+607 TSSSGGGGGGGT

-691 EPDEP
+691 EPNEP

-708 GDWFYRDVLFSYEKG
+708 GDWFYQDVLFSYEKG

-788 GGYDNSSF
+788 GGYSNSSF

-807 AAIFYRYAQYKSY
+807 AAIFYRYAQYKGY

-832 GDYES
+832 DDYES
-837 ISDYAMGAMAWAVN
+837 ISDYAMSAMAWAVN

-864 NGTATRAEIAAMLH
+864 KGTATRAELAALFH
-878 RFVENGMK
+878 RFAENGMK

>member
-14 CTCFLF
+14 CTCFLL

-25 PVSAAETEQEEE
+25 PVSAAETEQEE
-37 MTTLSSRSGGTE
+37 MTTLSSRSGEAE
-49 VSTKEALTSA
+49 VSTKDELTSA
-59 LVDSNISKITLEKDI
+59 LGDSTKDTVKLTADIII
-74 DINDALTVNRAV
+74 DTTLTVNRAV
-86 KLDLNGFVLRMTGED
+86 TLDLNGFVLQRTGND
-101 SVIKVGQGGEL
+101 SVIKVEQDGNL
-112 TIADSNKDKTHKFAQ
+112 TIADSNTDKEHKFFQ
-127 NTAGL
+127 HSN
-132 SAGLWEL
+132 GLWVL
-139 VDDSSTTSKTV
+139 VDDGIKTV
-150 NGGIITGGKAQK
+150 KGGIITGGKAQK

-186 SKDGGGV
+186 KDGGGV

-219 SGHGGGVAVNPA
+219 SYLGGGVAVNPK
-231 CKFTMDNDS
+231 CKFTMDNGS
-240 EIRSCTARLGGG
+240 AVRSCTARNGGG
-252 VYTNNSDTNRKGVF
+252 VYITSSANGNGVF
-266 TLRNGAILSCTADTS
+266 TLRNGAILSCTADS
-281 GFLFSQGGGVYN
+281 WGGGVFN
-293 SGAFIMEGGTIKG
+293 AGAFIMESGTIKG
-306 CTAIKE
+306 CTAGGDWSSG
-312 RPTGGVL
+312 GGVF
-319 NRREFTMSGGMI
+319 NRREFTMRGGRI
-331 GESENDE
+331 GEDKTDE
-338 SHVYNDAITAAVF
+338 SHVYNAADTAAVF
-351 TISGDAT
+351 TISGTAK

-370 ADGGKVFGEVT
+370 ADGGEIFGDVT
-381 NAVKNWSSAV
+381 NAINSRYGAV
-391 IAGTEGVAGSTEF
+391 IAGTEEAAGSTEF
-404 KGKVTNNCIIEKG
+404 SGAVINNEAGTIAGGTFTHTVTNNVN
-417 QFTGDVTNDGG
+417 T
-428 GTIKGGVF
+428 
-436 TGSVTNNLGTIL
+436 VTNNVGTIL
-448 GGDFSKASL
+448 GGDFSKATL
-457 SGELVITFDPNNG
+457 SGQLAITFEPNNG
-470 GNSSKQKVDWSK
+470 AKSSRQDVVWSK
-482 EGTPLEVPTTEPT
+482 DGEPLIVPTPEPT

-506 DNNGVNTKWD
+506 DNNSVNKKWN
-516 FKTDRARYTMT
+516 FETDRAKYTMT
-527 LKAKWEAN
+527 LTAKW
-535 TYNVT
+535 
-540 VKDDGNG
+540 
-547 TASADPAPAKMGA
+547 
-560 EVSLTATPNS
+560 
-570 GYHFKKW
+570 
-577 EVVPDKVKIENNKFT
+577 
-592 MPAAHVTVKAIFERN
+592 KAN
-607 TSSGGSGGGGGGT
+607 TSSSGGGGGGGT

-627 ETNGGDSIQAIRAA
+627 ETNGGDSMQAIRAA

-659 FGGWYADKD
+659 FGGWYADKA
-668 LTQRITEIKLSGSKT
+668 LAQRITEIKLSGSKT

-691 EPDEP
+691 EP

-774 FYDAVTWAQQNGIM
+774 FYDAVTWAQKNGIM
-788 GGYDNSSF
+788 GGYGNSSF

-807 AAIFYRYAQYKSY
+807 AAIFYRYAQYKGY

-832 GDYES
+832 DDYES

-864 NGTATRAEIAAMLH
+864 KGTATRAEIAALFH
-878 RFVENGMK
+878 RFAENGMK

>member
-14 CTCFLF
+14 CTCFLL

-37 MTTLSSRSGGTE
+37 MTTLSSRSGEAE

-86 KLDLNGFVLRMTGED
+86 KLDLNGFVLRMTGEG
-101 SVIKVGQGGEL
+101 SVIKVEQDGNL
-112 TIADSNKDKTHKFAQ
+112 TIADSDKDTAHKFAQ
-127 NTAGL
+127 NTN
-132 SAGLWEL
+132 GLWEL
-139 VDDSSTTSKTV
+139 VSDDSASSKTV
-150 NGGIITGGKAQK
+150 NGGIITGGKAQN

-186 SKDGGGV
+186 RYGGGV
-193 YLDDDSQTD
+193 YLDNNDQKGDF
-202 ASSEFTMTDS
+202 SEFTMTS
-212 SIIGCTA
+212 RSIIGCTA
-219 SGHGGGVAVNPA
+219 SDYGGGVAVNPK
-231 CKFTMDNDS
+231 CTFTMNNDS
-240 EIRSCTARLGGG
+240 EIRSCTARIGGG
-252 VYTNNSDTNRKGVF
+252 VYITSSANGNGVF
-266 TLRNGAILSCTADTS
+266 TLRNGAILSCKADS
-281 GFLFSQGGGVYN
+281 WGGGVCN
-293 SGAFIMEGGTIKG
+293 EGSFIMEDGTIKN
-306 CTAIKE
+306 CTAE
-312 RPTGGVL
+312 WNWPSGGGVF
-319 NRREFTMSGGMI
+319 NDGEFTMSGGTI
-331 GESENDE
+331 GEKDKPDE
-338 SHVYNDAITAAVF
+338 SHVYNNSFTSAIF

-436 TGSVTNNLGTIL
+436 TGSVTNNLGAIL

-457 SGELVITFDPNNG
+457 SGQLVITFDPNNG
-470 GNSSKQKVDWSK
+470 DKSSRQDVVWSK
-482 EGTPLEVPTTEPT
+482 DGATLEVPTTEPT
-495 KEGHTFEGWYY
+495 KEGYTFEGWYY
-506 DNNGVNTKWD
+506 DNNGVNTKWN
-516 FKTDRARYTMT
+516 FETDKAKYTMT
-527 LKAKWEAN
+527 LTAQWEAN
-535 TYNVT
+535 TYTVT
-540 VKDDGNG
+540 VENDGNG
-547 TASADPAPAKMGA
+547 TASAAPASAKMGE
-560 EVSLTATPNS
+560 EVSLTATPKS
-570 GYHFKKW
+570 GYHFKEW
-577 EVVPDKVKIENNKFT
+577 EVVPDKVEIENNKFT
-592 MPAAHVTVKAIFERN
+592 MPADDVTVKAIFERN
-607 TSSGGSGGGGGGT
+607 ASSGGSGGGGGGT

-627 ETNGGDSIQAIRAA
+627 ETNGGGSMQAIRAA

-691 EPDEP
+691 EP

-763 TDVVRGSGTAW
+763 ADVVRGSGTAW

-807 AAIFYRYAQYKSY
+807 AAIFYRYAQYKGY

-837 ISDYAMGAMAWAVN
+837 ISDYAMSAMAWAVN

>member
-14 CTCFLF
+14 CTCFLL

-37 MTTLSSRSGGTE
+37 MTTLSSRSGEAE
-49 VSTKEALTSA
+49 VSTKDELTSA
-59 LVDSNISKITLEKDI
+59 LGDSTKDTVKLTADIII
-74 DINDALTVNRAV
+74 DTTLTVNRAV
-86 KLDLNGFVLRMTGED
+86 TLDLNGFVLRMTGND
-101 SVIKVGQGGEL
+101 SVIKVEQGGEL
-112 TIADSNKDKTHKFAQ
+112 TIADSDKDKEHKFAQ
-127 NTAGL
+127 PSGGL

-139 VDDSSTTSKTV
+139 NSNGSETV

-186 SKDGGGV
+186 RYGGGV
-193 YLDDDSQTD
+193 YLDNNDQTGEP
-202 ASSEFTMTDS
+202 SEFTMTS
-212 SIIGCTA
+212 RSIIGCTA
-219 SGHGGGVAVNPA
+219 SDYGGGVAVNPK
-231 CKFTMDNDS
+231 CTFTMNNGS
-240 EIRSCTARLGGG
+240 AVRSCTARLGGG
-252 VYTNNSDTNRKGVF
+252 VYTNNNGTNGPGVF
-266 TLRNGAILSCTADTS
+266 TLRNGAILSCKADS
-281 GFLFSQGGGVYN
+281 WGGGVYN
-293 SGAFIMEGGTIKG
+293 EGSFIMEDGTIKN
-306 CTAIKE
+306 CTAE
-312 RPTGGVL
+312 WAWPSSGGVF
-319 NRREFTMSGGMI
+319 NHREFTMSGGAI
-331 GESENDE
+331 GEENKTDK
-338 SHVYNDAITAAVF
+338 SHVYNNSFTSAIF

-370 ADGGKVFGEVT
+370 ADGGEIFGDVT
-381 NAVKNWSSAV
+381 NAVYSEYGAV
-391 IAGTEGVAGSTEF
+391 IAGAGSTEF
-404 KGKVTNNCIIEKG
+404 SGAVTNNE
-417 QFTGDVTNDGG
+417 T
-428 GTIKGGVF
+428 GTIAGGVF
-436 TGSVTNNLGTIL
+436 TGSVTNNLGMIL
-448 GGDFSKASL
+448 GGDFSRAKSL
-457 SGELVITFDPNNG
+457 SGKLVITFNPNNG
-470 GNSSKQKVDWSK
+470 DNSSRQEVDWSK
-482 EGTPLEVPTTEPT
+482 DGAKLSTPTPEPT

-506 DNNGVNTKWD
+506 DNNGENRKWD
-516 FKTDRARYTMT
+516 FETDRARYTMT

-547 TASADPAPAKMGA
+547 TASAAPASAKMGA
-560 EVSLTATPNS
+560 EVSLTAMPKS

-577 EVVPDKVKIENNKFT
+577 EVVPDKVKIEDNKFT
-592 MPAAHVTVKAIFERN
+592 MPADDVTVKAIFERN
-607 TSSGGSGGGGGGT
+607 ASSGGSGGGGGGT

-627 ETNGGDSIQAIRAA
+627 ETNGGGSMQAIRAA

-691 EPDEP
+691 EP

-763 TDVVRGSGTAW
+763 ADVVRGSGTAW

-807 AAIFYRYAQYKSY
+807 AAIFYRYAQYKGY

>member
-37 MTTLSSRSGGTE
+37 MTTLSNRSGEAE
-49 VSTKEALTSA
+49 VSTKDALTSA
-59 LVDSNISKITLEKDI
+59 LGDSNISKITLKQDI
-74 DINDALTVNRAV
+74 AISDTLTVNRAV
-86 KLDLNGFVLRMTGED
+86 TLDLNGFVLRMTKEG
-101 SVIKVGQGGEL
+101 SVIKVEQGGEL
-112 TIADSNKDKTHKFAQ
+112 TIADSDTDKAHKFVQ
-127 NTAGL
+127 STG
-132 SAGLWEL
+132 GLWVL
-139 VDDSSTTSKTV
+139 VDDSSKTV
-150 NGGIITGGKAQK
+150 YGGIITGGNAQK

-174 HMTGGSIVGCQA
+174 NMTGGSIVGCQA
-186 SKDGGGV
+186 KFGGGV
-193 YLDDDSQTD
+193 YLDNNDQTGEP
-202 ASSEFTMTDS
+202 SEFTMTS
-212 SIIGCTA
+212 SRIIGCTA
-219 SGHGGGVAVNPA
+219 SDNGGGVAVNPA
-231 CKFTMDNDS
+231 CTFTMNNGS
-240 EIRSCTARLGGG
+240 EIRSCTARNGGG
-252 VYTNNSDTNRKGVF
+252 VYTNTSRKNGNGVF

-281 GFLFSQGGGVYN
+281 GHLSSRGGGVYN
-293 SGAFIMEGGTIKG
+293 EGSFIMENGTIKG
-306 CTAIKE
+306 CTAIKMKE
-312 RPTGGVL
+312 RPTGGVYNL
-319 NRREFTMSGGMI
+319 KEFTMRGGTI
-331 GESENDE
+331 GEEGENENDE
-338 SHVYNDAITAAVF
+338 SHVYNAADTAAVF
-351 TISGDAT
+351 TISGTAK

-363 ANDSRLN
+363 YNDSRLN
-370 ADGGKVFGEVT
+370 ADGGEIFGEVT

-391 IAGTEGVAGSTEF
+391 IAGTEGAAGSTEF

-417 QFTGDVTNDGG
+417 QFTGEVMNDGG
-428 GTIKGGVF
+428 GTIKGGTF
-436 TGSVTNNLGTIL
+436 TGSVTNNLGAIL
-448 GGDFSKASL
+448 GGDFSQAESL
-457 SGELVITFDPNNG
+457 SGKLVITFDPNNG
-470 GNSSKQKVDWSK
+470 DNSSRQEVYWKK
-482 EGTPLEVPTTEPT
+482 EGAPLIAPIPKPT
-495 KEGHTFEGWYY
+495 KEEHTFEGWYY
-506 DNNGVNTKWD
+506 DNKGENRKWD
-516 FKTDRARYTMT
+516 FETDRARYTMT
-527 LKAKWEAN
+527 LTAKWKAN

-540 VKDDGNG
+540 VENDGNG
-547 TASADPAPAKMGA
+547 TASADPASAKMDDKV
-560 EVSLTATPNS
+560 ELIATPKS
-570 GYHFKKW
+570 GYHFKEW
-577 EVVPDKVKIENNKFT
+577 EVISGNVKIEDNKFT
-592 MPAAHVTVKAIFERN
+592 MPAENVTVKAIFERN
-607 TSSGGSGGGGGGT
+607 ASSSGGGGGGT

-627 ETNGGDSIQAIRAA
+627 ETNGGGSMQAIRAA

-659 FGGWYADKD
+659 FGGWYADSA

-691 EPDEP
+691 EP

-763 TDVVRGSGTAW
+763 TDVVRDSGTAW

-788 GGYDNSSF
+788 GGYGNSSF

-807 AAIFYRYAQYKSY
+807 AAIFYRYAQYKGY

-832 GDYES
+832 DDYES

-864 NGTATRAEIAAMLH
+864 KGTATRAEIAALFH
-878 RFVENGMK
+878 RFAENGMK

>member
-25 PVSAAETEQEEE
+25 PVSAAETEQEE
-37 MTTLSSRSGGTE
+37 MTTLSNRSGEAE
-49 VSTKEALTSA
+49 VSTKDELTSA
-59 LVDSNISKITLEKDI
+59 LGDSTKDTVKLTEDIII
-74 DINDALTVNRAV
+74 DTTLTVNRAV
-86 KLDLNGFVLRMTGED
+86 TLDLNGFVLRMTGEG
-101 SVIKVGQGGEL
+101 SVIKVEQGGEL
-112 TIADSNKDKTHKFAQ
+112 TIADSNKNTAHKFAQ
-127 NTAGL
+127 NTN
-132 SAGLWEL
+132 GLWEL
-139 VDDSSTTSKTV
+139 VDGSSTSSKTV

-186 SKDGGGV
+186 KDGGGV

-252 VYTNNSDTNRKGVF
+252 VYTNNSGTNGPGVF
-266 TLRNGAILSCTADTS
+266 TLRNGAILSCTANPS
-281 GFLFSQGGGVYN
+281 NHLFSQGGGVYN

-351 TISGDAT
+351 TISGDAK

-363 ANDSRLN
+363 YNDSRLN
-370 ADGGKVFGEVT
+370 ADGGEIFGEVT

-391 IAGTEGVAGSTEF
+391 IAGTEGAAGSTEF

-417 QFTGDVTNDGG
+417 QFTGEVMNDGG
-428 GTIKGGVF
+428 GTIKGGTF
-436 TGSVTNNLGTIL
+436 TGSVTNNLGAIL
-448 GGDFSKASL
+448 GGDFSQATL
-457 SGELVITFDPNNG
+457 SGELAITFDPDNG
-470 GNSSKQKVDWSK
+470 EEPDTQKVDWSH
-482 EGTPLEVPTTEPT
+482 GGATLTAPSEPT
-495 KEGHTFEGWYY
+495 KEEHTFEGWYY
-506 DNNGVNTKWD
+506 DNNGENTEWN
-516 FKTDRARYTMT
+516 FETDKAKYTMT
-527 LKAKWEAN
+527 LTAQWKAN
-535 TYNVT
+535 TYTVT
-540 VKDDGNG
+540 VENDGNG
-547 TASADPAPAKMGA
+547 TASADPASAKMGA
-560 EVSLTATPNS
+560 EVSLTAMPKS
-570 GYHFKKW
+570 GYHFKRW
-577 EVVPDKVKIENNKFT
+577 EVVPDKVEIENNKFT
-592 MPAAHVTVKAIFERN
+592 MPADDVTVKAIFERN
-607 TSSGGSGGGGGGT
+607 ASSGGSGGGGGGT

-627 ETNGGDSIQAIRAA
+627 ETNGGDSMQAIRAA

-659 FGGWYADKD
+659 FGGWYADKA

-691 EPDEP
+691 EPNEP

-708 GDWFYRDVLFSYEKG
+708 GDWFYQDVLFSYEKG

-788 GGYDNSSF
+788 GGYSNSSF

-807 AAIFYRYAQYKSY
+807 AAIFYRYAQYKGY

-832 GDYES
+832 DDYES
-837 ISDYAMGAMAWAVN
+837 ISDYAMSAMAWAVN

-864 NGTATRAEIAAMLH
+864 KGTATRAELAALFH
-878 RFVENGMK
+878 RFAENGMK

>member
-14 CTCFLF
+14 CTCFLL

-25 PVSAAETEQEEE
+25 PVSAAETEQEE
-37 MTTLSSRSGGTE
+37 MTTLSNRSGEAE
-49 VSTKEALTSA
+49 VSTKDELTSA

-86 KLDLNGFVLRMTGED
+86 KLDLNGVVLRMTGND
-101 SVIKVGQGGEL
+101 SVIKVGQDGNL
-112 TIADSNKDKTHKFAQ
+112 TIVDSGKDTAHIFAQ
-127 NTAGL
+127 PSGGL

-139 VDDSSTTSKTV
+139 NSNGSETV
-150 NGGIITGGKAQK
+150 KGGIITGGNAQK

-186 SKDGGGV
+186 GHGGGV
-193 YLDDDSQTD
+193 YLDNNDQTGEP
-202 ASSEFTMTDS
+202 SKFTMTDS

-219 SGHGGGVAVNPA
+219 SDTGGGVTVNPK
-231 CKFTMDNDS
+231 CTFTMNNGS

-252 VYTNNSDTNRKGVF
+252 VYTNNSGTNGNGVF
-266 TLRNGAILSCTADTS
+266 TLRNGAILSCTADTL
-281 GFLFSQGGGVYN
+281 GFMSSWGGGVYN

-306 CTAIKE
+306 CTAKKGSS
-312 RPTGGVL
+312 GGVL
-319 NRREFTMSGGMI
+319 NRREFTMRGGRI
-331 GESENDE
+331 GEDKTDE
-338 SHVYNDAITAAVF
+338 SHVYNAADTAAVF
-351 TISGDAT
+351 TISGTAK

-370 ADGGKVFGEVT
+370 ADGGEIFGDVT
-381 NAVKNWSSAV
+381 NAVDSEYGAV
-391 IAGTEGVAGSTEF
+391 IAGTEGAAGSTKF
-404 KGKVTNNCIIEKG
+404 SGAVTNNE
-417 QFTGDVTNDGG
+417 TGTIAG
-428 GTIKGGVF
+428 GTF
-436 TGSVTNNLGTIL
+436 THTVTNNVNTVTNNVGTIL
-448 GGDFSKASL
+448 GGDFSKATL
-457 SGELVITFDPNNG
+457 IGKLAITFEPNNG
-470 GNSSKQKVDWSK
+470 DNMQVNWEK
-482 EGTPLEVPTTEPT
+482 EGVLLIAPTSEPT
-495 KEGHTFEGWYY
+495 KEGYTFEGWYY
-506 DNNGVNTKWD
+506 NNNGKNTKWD
-516 FKTDRARYTMT
+516 FDKDKAKYTMT
-527 LKAKWEAN
+527 LKAQW
-535 TYNVT
+535 
-540 VKDDGNG
+540 
-547 TASADPAPAKMGA
+547 
-560 EVSLTATPNS
+560 
-570 GYHFKKW
+570 
-577 EVVPDKVKIENNKFT
+577 
-592 MPAAHVTVKAIFERN
+592 KAN
-607 TSSGGSGGGGGGT
+607 TSSSGGGGGGGT

-691 EPDEP
+691 EPDV
-696 DAVKNPF
+696 VKNPF

-807 AAIFYRYAQYKSY
+807 AAIFYRYAQYKGY

-837 ISDYAMGAMAWAVN
+837 ISDYAMSAMAWAVN

>member
-25 PVSAAETEQEEE
+25 PVSAAETEQGE
-37 MTTLSSRSGGTE
+37 MITLSNRSGEAE
-49 VSTKEALTSA
+49 VSMKDALTSA
-59 LVDSNISKITLEKDI
+59 LGDSNISKITLKQDI
-74 DINDALTVNRAV
+74 AISDTLTVNRAV
-86 KLDLNGFVLRMTGED
+86 TLDLNGFVLRMTKEG
-101 SVIKVGQGGEL
+101 SVIKVEQGGEL
-112 TIADSNKDKTHKFAQ
+112 TIADSDTDKAHKFVQ
-127 NTAGL
+127 STG
-132 SAGLWEL
+132 GLWVL
-139 VDDSSTTSKTV
+139 VDDSSKTV
-150 NGGIITGGKAQK
+150 YGGIITGGNAQK

-174 HMTGGSIVGCQA
+174 NMTGGSIVGCQA
-186 SKDGGGV
+186 KFGGGV
-193 YLDDDSQTD
+193 YLDNNDQTGEP
-202 ASSEFTMTDS
+202 SEFTMTS
-212 SIIGCTA
+212 SRIIGCTA
-219 SGHGGGVAVNPA
+219 SDNGGGVAVNPA
-231 CKFTMDNDS
+231 CTFTMNNGS
-240 EIRSCTARLGGG
+240 EIRSCTARNGGG
-252 VYTNNSDTNRKGVF
+252 VYTNTSRKNGNGVF

-281 GFLFSQGGGVYN
+281 GHLSSRGGGVYN
-293 SGAFIMEGGTIKG
+293 EGSFIMENGTIKG
-306 CTAIKE
+306 CTAIKMKE
-312 RPTGGVL
+312 RPTGGVYNL
-319 NRREFTMSGGMI
+319 KEFTMRGGTI
-331 GESENDE
+331 GEEGENENDE
-338 SHVYNDAITAAVF
+338 SHVYNAADTAAVF
-351 TISGDAT
+351 TISGTAK

-363 ANDSRLN
+363 YNDSRLN
-370 ADGGKVFGEVT
+370 ADGGEIFGEVT

-391 IAGTEGVAGSTEF
+391 IAGTEGAAGSTEF

-417 QFTGDVTNDGG
+417 QFTGEVMNDGG
-428 GTIKGGVF
+428 GTIKGGTF
-436 TGSVTNNLGTIL
+436 TGSVTNNLGAIL
-448 GGDFSKASL
+448 GGDFSQAESL
-457 SGELVITFDPNNG
+457 SGKLVITFDPNNG
-470 GNSSKQKVDWSK
+470 DNSSRQEVYWKK
-482 EGTPLEVPTTEPT
+482 EGAPLIAPIPKPT
-495 KEGHTFEGWYY
+495 KEEHTFEGWYY
-506 DNNGVNTKWD
+506 DNKGENRKWD
-516 FKTDRARYTMT
+516 FETDRAQYTMT
-527 LKAKWEAN
+527 LTAKW
-535 TYNVT
+535 
-540 VKDDGNG
+540 
-547 TASADPAPAKMGA
+547 
-560 EVSLTATPNS
+560 
-570 GYHFKKW
+570 
-577 EVVPDKVKIENNKFT
+577 
-592 MPAAHVTVKAIFERN
+592 KAN
-607 TSSGGSGGGGGGT
+607 TSSSGGGGGGGT

-627 ETNGGDSIQAIRAA
+627 ETNGGDSMQAIRAA

-683 VYADWKKR
+683 VYADWKKK
-691 EPDEP
+691 EPNEP

-763 TDVVRGSGTAW
+763 TDVVRDSGTAW

-788 GGYDNSSF
+788 GGYSNSSF

-807 AAIFYRYAQYKSY
+807 AAIFYRYAQYKGY

-832 GDYES
+832 DDYES

-864 NGTATRAEIAAMLH
+864 KGTATRAELAALFH
-878 RFVENGMK
+878 RFAENGMK

>member
-37 MTTLSSRSGGTE
+37 MTTLSSRSGEAE
-49 VSTKEALTSA
+49 VSTPEDLASA
-59 LVDSNISKITLEKDI
+59 LRDSTKDTVKLTADIII
-74 DINDALTVNRAV
+74 DTTLTVNRAV
-86 KLDLNGFVLRMTGED
+86 TLDLNGLVLRMTGND
-101 SVIKVGQGGEL
+101 SVIKVEQGGEL
-112 TIADSNKDKTHKFAQ
+112 TIADSRTYIVHKFAQ
-127 NTAGL
+127 NTD
-132 SAGLWEL
+132 GLWVL
-139 VDDSSTTSKTV
+139 VSDDSASSKTV
-150 NGGIITGGKAQK
+150 KGGIITGGKAK
-162 GGGVYVAPGGKL
+162 NGGGVYVAPGGKL
-174 HMTGGSIVGCQA
+174 NMTGGSIVGCQA
-186 SKDGGGV
+186 RDGGGV
-193 YLDDDSQTD
+193 YLDNNDQTGGF
-202 ASSEFTMTDS
+202 SEFTMTDS
-212 SIIGCTA
+212 RIIGCTA
-219 SGHGGGVAVNPA
+219 SEQGGGVVVDPA
-231 CKFTMDNDS
+231 CTFTMDNDS
-240 EIRSCTARLGGG
+240 EIRSCTARVGGG
-252 VYTNNSDTNRKGVF
+252 VYTNNSDTNGKGVF

-293 SGAFIMEGGTIKG
+293 LGAFIMKSGTIKG

-331 GESENDE
+331 GEEGENENDE
-338 SHVYNDAITAAVF
+338 SHVYNAADTAAVF
-351 TISGDAT
+351 TISGTAK

-363 ANDSRLN
+363 YNDSRLN
-370 ADGGKVFGEVT
+370 ADGGEIFGEVT

-391 IAGTEGVAGSTEF
+391 IAGTEGAAGSTEF

-417 QFTGDVTNDGG
+417 QFTGEVMNDGG
-428 GTIKGGVF
+428 GTIKGGTF
-436 TGSVTNNLGTIL
+436 TGSVTNNLGAIL
-448 GGDFSKASL
+448 GGDFSQAESL
-457 SGELVITFDPNNG
+457 SGKLVITFDPNNG
-470 GNSSKQKVDWSK
+470 DNSSRQEVYWKK
-482 EGTPLEVPTTEPT
+482 EGAPLIAPIPKPT
-495 KEGHTFEGWYY
+495 KEEHTFEGWYY
-506 DNNGVNTKWD
+506 DNKGENRKWD
-516 FKTDRARYTMT
+516 FETDRARYTMT
-527 LKAKWEAN
+527 LTAKWKAN

-540 VKDDGNG
+540 VENDGNG
-547 TASADPAPAKMGA
+547 TASADPASAKMDDKV
-560 EVSLTATPNS
+560 ELIATPKS
-570 GYHFKKW
+570 GYHFKEW
-577 EVVPDKVKIENNKFT
+577 EVISGNVKIEDNKFT
-592 MPAAHVTVKAIFERN
+592 MPAENVTVKAIFERN
-607 TSSGGSGGGGGGT
+607 ASSSGGGGGGT

-627 ETNGGDSIQAIRAA
+627 ETNGGGSMQAIRAA

-691 EPDEP
+691 EP

-774 FYDAVTWAQQNGIM
+774 FYDAVTWAQKNGIM
-788 GGYDNSSF
+788 GGYSNSSF

-807 AAIFYRYAQYKSY
+807 AAIFYRYAQYKGY

-832 GDYES
+832 DDYES

-864 NGTATRAEIAAMLH
+864 KGTATRAELAALFH
-878 RFVENGMK
+878 RFAENGMK

>member
-25 PVSAAETEQEEE
+25 PVSAAETEQGE
-37 MTTLSSRSGGTE
+37 MITLSNRSGEAE
-49 VSTKEALTSA
+49 VSMKDALTSA
-59 LVDSNISKITLEKDI
+59 LGDSNISKITLKQDI
-74 DINDALTVNRAV
+74 AISDTLTVNRAV
-86 KLDLNGFVLRMTGED
+86 TLDLNGFVLRMTKEG
-101 SVIKVGQGGEL
+101 SVIKVEQGGEL
-112 TIADSNKDKTHKFAQ
+112 TIADSDTDKAHKFVQ
-127 NTAGL
+127 STG
-132 SAGLWEL
+132 GLWVL
-139 VDDSSTTSKTV
+139 VDDSSKTV
-150 NGGIITGGKAQK
+150 YAGIITGGNAQK

-174 HMTGGSIVGCQA
+174 NMTGGSIVGCQA
-186 SKDGGGV
+186 KFGGGV
-193 YLDDDSQTD
+193 YLDNNDQTGEP
-202 ASSEFTMTDS
+202 SEFTMTS
-212 SIIGCTA
+212 SRIIGCTA
-219 SGHGGGVAVNPA
+219 SDNGGGVAVNPA
-231 CKFTMDNDS
+231 CTFTMNNGS
-240 EIRSCTARLGGG
+240 EIRSCTARNGGG
-252 VYTNNSDTNRKGVF
+252 VYTNTSRKNGNGVF

-281 GFLFSQGGGVYN
+281 GHLSSRGGGVYN
-293 SGAFIMEGGTIKG
+293 EGSFIMENGTIKG
-306 CTAIKE
+306 CTAIKMKE
-312 RPTGGVL
+312 RPTGGVYNL
-319 NRREFTMSGGMI
+319 KEFTMRGGTI
-331 GESENDE
+331 GEEGENENDE
-338 SHVYNDAITAAVF
+338 SHVYNAADTAAVF
-351 TISGDAT
+351 TISGTAK

-363 ANDSRLN
+363 YNDSRLN
-370 ADGGKVFGEVT
+370 ADGGEIFGEVT

-391 IAGTEGVAGSTEF
+391 IAGTEGAAGSTEF

-417 QFTGDVTNDGG
+417 QFTGEVMNDGG
-428 GTIKGGVF
+428 GTIKGGTF
-436 TGSVTNNLGTIL
+436 TGSVTNNLGAIL
-448 GGDFSKASL
+448 GGDFSQAESL
-457 SGELVITFDPNNG
+457 SGKLVITFDPNNG
-470 GNSSKQKVDWSK
+470 DNSSRQEVYWKK
-482 EGTPLEVPTTEPT
+482 EGAPLIAPIPKPT
-495 KEGHTFEGWYY
+495 KEEHTFEGWYY

-516 FKTDRARYTMT
+516 FETDKAKYTMT
-527 LKAKWEAN
+527 LTAQWKAN
-535 TYNVT
+535 TYTVT
-540 VKDDGNG
+540 VENDGNG
-547 TASADPAPAKMGA
+547 TASADPASAKMGA
-560 EVSLTATPNS
+560 EVSLTAMPKS
-570 GYHFKKW
+570 GYHFKRW
-577 EVVPDKVKIENNKFT
+577 EVVPDKVEIENNKFT
-592 MPAAHVTVKAIFERN
+592 MPADDVTVKAIFERN
-607 TSSGGSGGGGGGT
+607 ASSGGSGGGGGGT

-627 ETNGGDSIQAIRAA
+627 ETNGGGSMQAIRAA

-691 EPDEP
+691 EP

-774 FYDAVTWAQQNGIM
+774 FYDAVTWAQKNGIM
-788 GGYDNSSF
+788 GGYGNSSF

-807 AAIFYRYAQYKSY
+807 AAIFYRYAQYKGY

-832 GDYES
+832 DDYES

-864 NGTATRAEIAAMLH
+864 KGTATRAEIAALLH
-878 RFVENGMK
+878 RFAENGMK

>member
-37 MTTLSSRSGGTE
+37 MTTLSSRSGEAE
-49 VSTKEALTSA
+49 VSTVEDLTSA
-59 LVDSNISKITLEKDI
+59 LGDSTKDTVKLTANIII
-74 DINDALTVNRAV
+74 DTTLTVNRAV
-86 KLDLNGFVLRMTGED
+86 TLDLNGFVLRIPEKD
-101 SVIKVGQGGEL
+101 SVIKVEQGGEL
-112 TIADSNKDKTHKFAQ
+112 TIADSDKTTEHKFAQ
-127 NTAGL
+127 NPD
-132 SAGLWEL
+132 GLWVL
-139 VDDSSTTSKTV
+139 VSDDSTTSKTV
-150 NGGIITGGKAQK
+150 KGGIITGGKAQK

-174 HMTGGSIVGCQA
+174 NMTGGSIVGCQA
-186 SKDGGGV
+186 KFGGGV
-193 YLDDDSQTD
+193 YLDNNDQTGEP
-202 ASSEFTMTDS
+202 SEFTMTS
-212 SIIGCTA
+212 SRIIGCTA
-219 SGHGGGVAVNPA
+219 SDNGGGVAVNPA
-231 CKFTMDNDS
+231 CTFTMNNGS
-240 EIRSCTARLGGG
+240 EIRSCTARNGGG
-252 VYTNNSDTNRKGVF
+252 VYTNTSRKNGNGVF
-266 TLRNGAILSCTADTS
+266 TLRNGAILSCMVNTS
-281 GFLFSQGGGVYN
+281 EHPRSRGGGVYN
-293 SGAFIMEGGTIKG
+293 EGSFIMENGTIKG

-312 RPTGGVL
+312 RLTGGVYNL
-319 NRREFTMSGGMI
+319 KEFTMSGGTI
-331 GESENDE
+331 GEEGKTDDE
-338 SHVYNDAITAAVF
+338 SHVYNVADKTAAF
-351 TISGDAT
+351 TISGTAK

-363 ANDSRLN
+363 YNDSRLN
-370 ADGGKVFGEVT
+370 ADGGEIFGEVT

-391 IAGTEGVAGSTEF
+391 IAGTEGAAGSTEF

-417 QFTGDVTNDGG
+417 QFTGEVMNDGG
-428 GTIKGGVF
+428 GTIKGGTF
-436 TGSVTNNLGTIL
+436 TGSVTNNLGAIL
-448 GGDFSKASL
+448 GGDFSQAESL
-457 SGELVITFDPNNG
+457 SGKLVITFDPNNG
-470 GNSSKQKVDWSK
+470 DNSSRQEVYWKK
-482 EGTPLEVPTTEPT
+482 EGAPLIAPIPKPT
-495 KEGHTFEGWYY
+495 KEEHTFEGWYY
-506 DNNGVNTKWD
+506 DNKGENRKWD
-516 FKTDRARYTMT
+516 FETDRARYTMT
-527 LKAKWEAN
+527 LTAKWKAN

-540 VKDDGNG
+540 VENDGNG
-547 TASADPAPAKMGA
+547 TASADPASAKMDDKV
-560 EVSLTATPNS
+560 ELIATPKS
-570 GYHFKKW
+570 GYHFKEW
-577 EVVPDKVKIENNKFT
+577 EVISGNVKIEDNKFT
-592 MPAAHVTVKAIFERN
+592 MPAENVTVKAIFERN
-607 TSSGGSGGGGGGT
+607 ASSSGGGGGGT

-627 ETNGGDSIQAIRAA
+627 ETNGGGSMQAIRAA

-691 EPDEP
+691 EP

-763 TDVVRGSGTAW
+763 TDVVRDSGTAW
-774 FYDAVTWAQQNGIM
+774 FYDAVTWAQKNGIM
-788 GGYDNSSF
+788 GGYGNSSF

-807 AAIFYRYAQYKSY
+807 AAIFYRYAQYKGY

-832 GDYES
+832 DDYES

-864 NGTATRAEIAAMLH
+864 KGTATRAEIAALFH
-878 RFVENGMK
+878 RFAENGMK

>member
-25 PVSAAETEQEEE
+25 PVSAAETEQEE
-37 MTTLSSRSGGTE
+37 MITLSNRSGEAE
-49 VSTKEALTSA
+49 VSTKDALTSA
-59 LVDSNISKITLEKDI
+59 LGDSNISKITLKQDI
-74 DINDALTVNRAV
+74 AISDTLTVNRAV
-86 KLDLNGFVLRMTGED
+86 TLDLNGFVLRIPEKD
-101 SVIKVGQGGEL
+101 SVIKVEQGGEL
-112 TIADSNKDKTHKFAQ
+112 TIADSDKTTEHKFAQ
-127 NTAGL
+127 NPD
-132 SAGLWEL
+132 GLWVL
-139 VDDSSTTSKTV
+139 VSDDSTTSKTV
-150 NGGIITGGKAQK
+150 KGGIITGGKAQK

-174 HMTGGSIVGCQA
+174 NMTGGSIVGCQA
-186 SKDGGGV
+186 KFGGGV
-193 YLDDDSQTD
+193 YLDNNDQTGEP
-202 ASSEFTMTDS
+202 SEFTMTS
-212 SIIGCTA
+212 SRIIGCTA
-219 SGHGGGVAVNPA
+219 SDNGGGVAVNPA
-231 CKFTMDNDS
+231 CTFTMNNGS
-240 EIRSCTARLGGG
+240 EIRSCTARNGGG
-252 VYTNNSDTNRKGVF
+252 VYTNTSRKNGNGVF
-266 TLRNGAILSCTADTS
+266 TLRNGAILSCMVNTS
-281 GFLFSQGGGVYN
+281 EHPRSRGGGVYN
-293 SGAFIMEGGTIKG
+293 EGSFIMENGTIKG

-312 RPTGGVL
+312 RLTGGVYNL
-319 NRREFTMSGGMI
+319 KEFTMSGGTI
-331 GESENDE
+331 GEEGKTDDE
-338 SHVYNDAITAAVF
+338 SHVYNVADKTAAF
-351 TISGDAT
+351 TISGTAK

-370 ADGGKVFGEVT
+370 ADGGEIFGEVT

-391 IAGTEGVAGSTEF
+391 IAGTEGAADSTEF

-417 QFTGDVTNDGG
+417 QFTGEVVNGG
-428 GTIKGGVF
+428 SGTIRGGAF
-436 TGSVTNNLGTIL
+436 KGSVTNNLGAIL
-448 GGDFSKASL
+448 GGDFSQATL
-457 SGELVITFDPNNG
+457 SGELAITFDPDNG
-470 GNSSKQKVDWSK
+470 EEPDTQKVDWSH
-482 EGTPLEVPTTEPT
+482 GGATLTAPSEPT
-495 KEGHTFEGWYY
+495 KEEHTFEGWYY
-506 DNNGVNTKWD
+506 DNNGENTEWN
-516 FKTDRARYTMT
+516 FETDRAKYTMT
-527 LKAKWEAN
+527 LTAQWKAN
-535 TYNVT
+535 TYTVT

-547 TASADPAPAKMGA
+547 TALADPASAKMGA
-560 EVSLTATPNS
+560 EVRLTAMPNS
-570 GYHFKKW
+570 GYHFKEW
-577 EVVPDKVKIENNKFT
+577 EVIPDKVKIEDNKFT

-607 TSSGGSGGGGGGT
+607 TSSGSGGGGGGGT

-627 ETNGGDSIQAIRAA
+627 ETNGGDSMQAIRAA

-659 FGGWYADKD
+659 FGGWYADKA

-691 EPDEP
+691 EPNEP

-723 LMSGMDAAAFAPYAN
+723 LMSGMDTAVFAPYAN

-763 TDVVRGSGTAW
+763 TDVVRDSGTAW
-774 FYDAVTWAQQNGIM
+774 FYDAVTWAQKNGIM
-788 GGYDNSSF
+788 GGYGNSSF

-807 AAIFYRYAQYKSY
+807 AAIFYRYAQYKGY

-832 GDYES
+832 DDYES

-864 NGTATRAEIAAMLH
+864 KGTATRAEIAALFH
-878 RFVENGMK
+878 RFAENGMK

>member
-25 PVSAAETEQEEE
+25 QVSAAETEQEEE
-37 MTTLSSRSGGTE
+37 MTTLSSRSGEAE
-49 VSTKEALTSA
+49 VSTAADLTSA
-59 LVDSNISKITLEKDI
+59 LGDSTKDTVKLTADIII
-74 DINDALTVNRAV
+74 DTTLTVKRAV
-86 KLDLNGFVLRMTGED
+86 TLDLNGFVLRMTGEG
-101 SVIKVGQGGEL
+101 SVIKVEQGGEL
-112 TIADSNKDKTHKFAQ
+112 TIADSDTNKAHKFAQ
-127 NTAGL
+127 NTD
-132 SAGLWEL
+132 GLWVL
-139 VDDSSTTSKTV
+139 VDDGIKTV
-150 NGGIITGGKAQK
+150 NGGIITGGKAQN
-162 GGGVYVAPGGKL
+162 GGGVYVAFGGKL
-174 HMTGGSIVGCQA
+174 NMTGGSIVGCQA
-186 SKDGGGV
+186 RYGGGV
-193 YLDDDSQTD
+193 YLDNNDQTGGF
-202 ASSEFTMTDS
+202 SEFTMTDS
-212 SIIGCTA
+212 RIIGCTA
-219 SGHGGGVAVNPA
+219 SDNGGGVAVDPA
-231 CKFTMDNDS
+231 CKFTMDNGS
-240 EIRSCTARLGGG
+240 EIRSCTARMGGG
-252 VYTNNSDTNRKGVF
+252 VYINGGDTNGNGVF

-281 GFLFSQGGGVYN
+281 GFVPSRGGGVFN
-293 SGAFIMEGGTIKG
+293 VGAFIMESGTIKG
-306 CTAIKE
+306 CTSIKDDSS
-312 RPTGGVL
+312 TGGVL
-319 NRREFTMSGGMI
+319 NRREFTMRGGTI
-331 GESENDE
+331 GKEDKTDE
-338 SHVYNDAITAAVF
+338 SHVYNDANTATVF
-351 TISGDAT
+351 TISGAAR

-363 ANDSRLN
+363 ANNSRLN
-370 ADGGKVFGEVT
+370 ADGGEIFGEVK
-381 NAVKNWSSAV
+381 NAVDSRYAV
-391 IAGTEGVAGSTEF
+391 IAGTEGAAGSTEF
-404 KGKVTNNCIIEKG
+404 SGAVINSEAGTIAGGTFTNTVTNN
-417 QFTGDVTNDGG
+417 V
-428 GTIKGGVF
+428 
-436 TGSVTNNLGTIL
+436 GTIL
-448 GGDFSKASL
+448 GGDFSEATLRGKLA
-457 SGELVITFDPNNG
+457 ITFDPDNG
-470 GNSSKQKVDWSK
+470 EEPDTQKVDWSH
-482 EGTPLEVPTTEPT
+482 GGATLTAPSEPT
-495 KEGHTFEGWYY
+495 KEEHTFEGWYY
-506 DNNGVNTKWD
+506 DNNGENTEWN
-516 FKTDRARYTMT
+516 FETDRARYTMRLT
-527 LKAKWEAN
+527 AQWKAN
-535 TYNVT
+535 TYTVT

-547 TASADPAPAKMGA
+547 TALADPASAKMGA
-560 EVSLTATPNS
+560 EVSLTAMPNS

-577 EVVPDKVKIENNKFT
+577 EVVPDKVEIENNKFT
-592 MPAAHVTVKAIFERN
+592 MPADDVTVKAIFERN
-607 TSSGGSGGGGGGT
+607 ASSGGGGGGGT

-807 AAIFYRYAQYKSY
+807 AAIFYRYAQYKGY

-832 GDYES
+832 DDYES

-864 NGTATRAEIAAMLH
+864 KGTATRAELAALFH
-878 RFVENGMK
+878 RFAENGMK

>member
-25 PVSAAETEQEEE
+25 PVSAAETEQEE
-37 MTTLSSRSGGTE
+37 MTTLSNRSGEAE
-49 VSTKEALTSA
+49 VSTKDELTSA
-59 LVDSNISKITLEKDI
+59 LGDSTKDTVKLTEDIII
-74 DINDALTVNRAV
+74 DTTLTVNRAV
-86 KLDLNGFVLRMTGED
+86 TLDLNGFVLRMTGEG
-101 SVIKVGQGGEL
+101 SVIKVEQGGEL
-112 TIADSNKDKTHKFAQ
+112 TIADSNKNTAHKFAQ
-127 NTAGL
+127 NTN
-132 SAGLWEL
+132 GLWEL
-139 VDDSSTTSKTV
+139 VDGSSTSSKTV

-186 SKDGGGV
+186 KDGGGV

-252 VYTNNSDTNRKGVF
+252 VYTNNSGTNGPGVF
-266 TLRNGAILSCTADTS
+266 TLRNGAILSCTANPS
-281 GFLFSQGGGVYN
+281 NHLFSQGGGVYN

-351 TISGDAT
+351 TISGDAK

-363 ANDSRLN
+363 YNDSRLN
-370 ADGGKVFGEVT
+370 ADGGEIFGEVT

-391 IAGTEGVAGSTEF
+391 IAGTEGAAGSTEF

-417 QFTGDVTNDGG
+417 QFTGEVMNDGG
-428 GTIKGGVF
+428 GTIKGGTF
-436 TGSVTNNLGTIL
+436 TGSVTNNLGAIL
-448 GGDFSKASL
+448 GGDFSQAESL
-457 SGELVITFDPNNG
+457 SGKLVITFDPNNG
-470 GNSSKQKVDWSK
+470 DNSSRQEVYWKK
-482 EGTPLEVPTTEPT
+482 EGAPLIAPIPKPT
-495 KEGHTFEGWYY
+495 KEEHTFEGWYY
-506 DNNGVNTKWD
+506 DNKGENRKWD
-516 FKTDRARYTMT
+516 FETDRARYTMT
-527 LKAKWEAN
+527 LTAKWKAN

-540 VKDDGNG
+540 VENDGNG
-547 TASADPAPAKMGA
+547 TASADPASAKMDDKV
-560 EVSLTATPNS
+560 ELIATPKS
-570 GYHFKKW
+570 GYHFKEW
-577 EVVPDKVKIENNKFT
+577 EVISGNVKIEDNKFT
-592 MPAAHVTVKAIFERN
+592 MPAENVTVKAIFERN
-607 TSSGGSGGGGGGT
+607 ASSSGGGGGGT

-627 ETNGGDSIQAIRAA
+627 ETNGGGSMQAIRAA

-691 EPDEP
+691 EP

-763 TDVVRGSGTAW
+763 TDVVRDSGTAW

-788 GGYDNSSF
+788 GGYGNSSF

-807 AAIFYRYAQYKSY
+807 AAIFYRYAQYKGY

-832 GDYES
+832 DDYES

-864 NGTATRAEIAAMLH
+864 KGTATRAEIAALFH
-878 RFVENGMK
+878 RFAENGMK